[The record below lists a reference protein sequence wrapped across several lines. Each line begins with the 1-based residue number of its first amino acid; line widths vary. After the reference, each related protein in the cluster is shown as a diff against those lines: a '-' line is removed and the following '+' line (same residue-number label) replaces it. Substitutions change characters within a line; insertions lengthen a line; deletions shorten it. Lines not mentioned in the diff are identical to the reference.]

1 MASKYVTSVSKAKF
15 IKTMDFFGTQWAKFL
30 GGLIGSTYGI
40 MKRAFTSAWGIAKSY
55 DAMSVA
61 TSRHMGLTYRDSISY
76 TQTLISRTRDLAAAY
91 GITAE
96 KAAALQ
102 DSVAKATSRAII
114 LSNTQAESLVAVSK
128 VLGEQTASEFQNK
141 VVTNL
146 GGSIAASMN
155 VAQDAYTRASRMGLS
170 AVEYSN
176 KIAQNLNL
184 VNSLHFRSGVDGLAR
199 MTALSERLGFNMQ
212 SLSNVAEKFSN
223 LETALPSA
231 ASLQALGGSFSVYGA
246 DPLSWMYASMGDAE
260 QLTRMVSDLVKG
272 LSTFNAKSGIAELGV
287 ASKQY
292 LRAAATQLGMS
303 YEELANI
310 ANRQATEQF
319 ARSRVGNLF
328 DNITNGDE
336 EFKNYILNKVQWNEK
351 VQKFELTTANGKT
364 IDIEKISQTR
374 EGIEALRQEWKQST
388 MSDREAFIDAAQRI
402 TSYQERLEG
411 INSMIGAMLAQ
422 KLMPFLELA
431 KTFLFNNIQ
440 AITSVAAKGISLLT
454 NPSFWVATG
463 KEIVALSL
471 GGFASIVQN
480 AVMWLLGPIGKGVQL
495 LGWLLD
501 AIGFATNTN
510 WAQTLG
516 KWLDGR
522 ALGVAMYKGVHS
534 VLDAMAP
541 TNEVNAQIRNTASE
555 IASLANAAY
564 EDVNKA
570 WEIASKQSVEG
581 YNATLRTILESK
593 KGERVYTKDAQLES
607 IDNRLASIA
616 ASSESQLAEQIK
628 ANGEIGKAST
638 SLGTLK
644 VEMPRDDNQSD
655 GSALAAAISIAGV
668 GVPFYFGK
676 RLIKNKVRSLFA
688 SKPSVKAS
696 PLPTLTAVPQSQV
709 QIPPTP
715 IQSAPSGF
723 FVDKKSGLIMPQSQ
737 VQIPPTPTQSASSG
751 FFVDKKSG
759 LIMPQSQVQIPPT
772 PIQSASS
779 GFFVD
784 KKSGLIIPQSQVQ
797 IPPTP
802 IQSAP
807 SGFFV
812 DKKSGLIMPNSYQ
825 VEQQRARVSSKPF
838 ARPSGK
844 SVGQLRT
851 MVKMKA
857 PMARR
862 GVAMLGG
869 LKGIGTGLG
878 LSLGGAAISMG
889 TNALVEREIINKY
902 GAAHYGG
909 NILGKGLAGA
919 AMGSFFGPMGAAIGG
934 LAGAAMGAI
943 DLYHQKS
950 QEEQADKQRVSS
962 VALARLGISQVYT
975 QATEG
980 YVPSSP
986 YAAAFGSP
994 QVEAQATTG
1003 SQRYISPT
1011 SSLSTMSPSRLELSD
1026 ININISGTIRLEGGN
1041 NSRGLDINSLMKD
1054 QAFVTQIKDLI
1065 KDSINKGMNNGRA
1078 MKDASSIGGGLPKQV
1093 YANV

>member
-15 IKTMDFFGTQWAKFL
+15 IKTMDYFGTQWAKFL

-40 MKRAFTSAWGIAKSY
+40 MKRAFTSAWGLAKSY

-61 TSRHMGLTYRDSISY
+61 TSRHMGLTYRDNISY

-102 DSVAKATSRAII
+102 DSVAKATSRAIM
-114 LSNTQAESLVAVSK
+114 LSNTQAESLAAVSK
-128 VLGEQTASEFQNK
+128 VLGEQIASEFQNK
-141 VVTNL
+141 VVTSL

-170 AVEYSN
+170 AVEYST

-272 LSTFNAKSGIAELGV
+272 QSTFNTKSGIAELGV

-292 LRAAATQLGMS
+292 LRAAAQQLGMS
-303 YEELANI
+303 YDELANI

-336 EFKNYILNKVQWNEK
+336 EFKNYILNKVQWNDK

-364 IDIEKISQTR
+364 IDIEKLSQTS

-440 AITSVAAKGISLLT
+440 AITSVVAKGISLLT
-454 NPSFWVATG
+454 NPSFWLATG

-522 ALGVAMYKGVHS
+522 GLGVAMYKGVHS

-676 RLIKNKVRSLFA
+676 RLIKNNIRSLFA
-688 SKPSVKAS
+688 GKSSVKAS
-696 PLPTLTAVPQSQV
+696 PLHL
-709 QIPPTP
+709 
-715 IQSAPSGF
+715 
-723 FVDKKSGLIMPQSQ
+723 
-737 VQIPPTPTQSASSG
+737 
-751 FFVDKKSG
+751 
-759 LIMPQSQVQIPPT
+759 
-772 PIQSASS
+772 
-779 GFFVD
+779 
-784 KKSGLIIPQSQVQ
+784 
-797 IPPTP
+797 
-802 IQSAP
+802 
-807 SGFFV
+807 
-812 DKKSGLIMPNSYQ
+812 
-825 VEQQRARVSSKPF
+825 
-838 ARPSGK
+838 ARPSGE
-844 SVGQLRT
+844 SVGKLR
-851 MVKMKA
+851 A
-857 PMARR
+857 MARN
-862 GVAMLGG
+862 GVAKLGG

-878 LSLGGAAISMG
+878 LGLGGAAISMG
-889 TNALVEREIINKY
+889 TDALVERNIINKY

-909 NILGKGLAGA
+909 SILGKGLAGA

-943 DLYHQKS
+943 DLYRQKS

-1011 SSLSTMSPSRLELSD
+1011 SSLSTMSSNRLELSD

>member
-15 IKTMDFFGTQWAKFL
+15 IKTMDYFGTQWAKFL

-40 MKRAFTSAWGIAKSY
+40 MKRAFTSAWGLAKSY

-102 DSVAKATSRAII
+102 DSVAKATSRAIM
-114 LSNTQAESLVAVSK
+114 LSNTQAESLAAVSK
-128 VLGEQTASEFQNK
+128 VLGEQIASEFQNK
-141 VVTNL
+141 VVTSL

-170 AVEYSN
+170 AVEYST

-272 LSTFNAKSGIAELGV
+272 QSTFNTKSGIAELGV

-292 LRAAATQLGMS
+292 LRAAAQQLGMS
-303 YEELANI
+303 YDELANI

-336 EFKNYILNKVQWNEK
+336 EFKNYILNKVQWNDK

-364 IDIEKISQTR
+364 IDIEKLSQTS

-440 AITSVAAKGISLLT
+440 AITSVTAKGISLLT

-463 KEIVALSL
+463 KEIVAISL

-676 RLIKNKVRSLFA
+676 RLIKNNIRSLFA
-688 SKPSVKAS
+688 GKSSVKAS
-696 PLPTLTAVPQSQV
+696 PLPL
-709 QIPPTP
+709 
-715 IQSAPSGF
+715 
-723 FVDKKSGLIMPQSQ
+723 
-737 VQIPPTPTQSASSG
+737 
-751 FFVDKKSG
+751 
-759 LIMPQSQVQIPPT
+759 
-772 PIQSASS
+772 
-779 GFFVD
+779 
-784 KKSGLIIPQSQVQ
+784 
-797 IPPTP
+797 
-802 IQSAP
+802 
-807 SGFFV
+807 
-812 DKKSGLIMPNSYQ
+812 
-825 VEQQRARVSSKPF
+825 ARH
-838 ARPSGK
+838 GGE
-844 SVGQLRT
+844 SVGQLR
-851 MVKMKA
+851 A
-857 PMARR
+857 MARN
-862 GVAMLGG
+862 GVAKLGG

-878 LSLGGAAISMG
+878 LGLGGAAISMG
-889 TNALVEREIINKY
+889 TDALVERNIINKY

-909 NILGKGLAGA
+909 SILGKGLAGA

-943 DLYHQKS
+943 DLYRQKS

-1011 SSLSTMSPSRLELSD
+1011 SSLSTMSSNRLELSD

>member
-15 IKTMDFFGTQWAKFL
+15 IKTMDYFGTQWAKFL

-40 MKRAFTSAWGIAKSY
+40 MKRAFTSAWGLAKSY

-61 TSRHMGLTYRDSISY
+61 TSRHMGLTYRDNISY

-102 DSVAKATSRAII
+102 DSVAKATSRAIM
-114 LSNTQAESLVAVSK
+114 LSNTQAESLAAVSK
-128 VLGEQTASEFQNK
+128 VLGEQIASEFQNK
-141 VVTNL
+141 VVTSL

-170 AVEYSN
+170 AVEYST

-272 LSTFNAKSGIAELGV
+272 QSTFNTKSGIAELGV

-292 LRAAATQLGMS
+292 LRAAAQQLGMS
-303 YEELANI
+303 YDELANI

-336 EFKNYILNKVQWNEK
+336 EFKNYILNKVQWNDK

-364 IDIEKISQTR
+364 IDIEKLSQTS

-454 NPSFWVATG
+454 NPSFWLATG

-522 ALGVAMYKGVHS
+522 GLGVAMYKGVHS

-616 ASSESQLAEQIK
+616 SSSESQLAEQIK

-676 RLIKNKVRSLFA
+676 RLIKNNIRSLFA
-688 SKPSVKAS
+688 GKSSVKAS
-696 PLPTLTAVPQSQV
+696 PLPL
-709 QIPPTP
+709 
-715 IQSAPSGF
+715 
-723 FVDKKSGLIMPQSQ
+723 
-737 VQIPPTPTQSASSG
+737 
-751 FFVDKKSG
+751 
-759 LIMPQSQVQIPPT
+759 
-772 PIQSASS
+772 
-779 GFFVD
+779 
-784 KKSGLIIPQSQVQ
+784 
-797 IPPTP
+797 
-802 IQSAP
+802 
-807 SGFFV
+807 
-812 DKKSGLIMPNSYQ
+812 
-825 VEQQRARVSSKPF
+825 ARH
-838 ARPSGK
+838 GGE
-844 SVGQLRT
+844 SVGKLR
-851 MVKMKA
+851 A
-857 PMARR
+857 MARN
-862 GVAMLGG
+862 GVAKLGG

-878 LSLGGAAISMG
+878 LGLGGAAISMG
-889 TNALVEREIINKY
+889 TDALVEREIINKY

-909 NILGKGLAGA
+909 SILGKGLAGA

-943 DLYHQKS
+943 DLYRQKS

-1011 SSLSTMSPSRLELSD
+1011 SSLSTMSSNRLELSD

>member
-1 MASKYVTSVSKAKF
+1 MASKYVTSVSKDKF
-15 IKTMDFFGTQWAKFL
+15 IKTMDYFGTQWAKFL
-30 GGLIGSTYGI
+30 GGLIDSSYGI
-40 MKRAFTSAWGIAKSY
+40 MKRAFTSVWGIAKSY

-61 TSRHMGLTYRDSISY
+61 TSRHMGLTYRDNISY

-102 DSVAKATSRAII
+102 DSVAKATSRAIM
-114 LSNTQAESLVAVSK
+114 LSNTQAESLAAVSK
-128 VLGEQTASEFQNK
+128 VLGEQIASEFQNK
-141 VVTNL
+141 VVTSL

-170 AVEYSN
+170 AVEYST

-272 LSTFNAKSGIAELGV
+272 QSTFNTKSGIAELGV

-292 LRAAATQLGMS
+292 LRAAAQQLGMS
-303 YEELANI
+303 YDELANI

-336 EFKNYILNKVQWNEK
+336 EFKNYILNKVQWNDK

-364 IDIEKISQTR
+364 IDIEKLSQTS

-411 INSMIGAMLAQ
+411 INTMIGAMLAQ

-440 AITSVAAKGISLLT
+440 AITSVTAKGISLLT

-463 KEIVALSL
+463 KEIVAISL

-541 TNEVNAQIRNTASE
+541 TNEVNEQIRNTASE

-564 EDVNKA
+564 KDVNKA

-616 ASSESQLAEQIK
+616 SSSESQLAEQIK

-676 RLIKNKVRSLFA
+676 RLIKNNIRSLFA
-688 SKPSVKAS
+688 GKSSVKAS
-696 PLPTLTAVPQSQV
+696 PLPL
-709 QIPPTP
+709 
-715 IQSAPSGF
+715 
-723 FVDKKSGLIMPQSQ
+723 
-737 VQIPPTPTQSASSG
+737 
-751 FFVDKKSG
+751 
-759 LIMPQSQVQIPPT
+759 
-772 PIQSASS
+772 
-779 GFFVD
+779 
-784 KKSGLIIPQSQVQ
+784 
-797 IPPTP
+797 
-802 IQSAP
+802 
-807 SGFFV
+807 
-812 DKKSGLIMPNSYQ
+812 
-825 VEQQRARVSSKPF
+825 ARH
-838 ARPSGK
+838 GGE
-844 SVGQLRT
+844 SVGQFR
-851 MVKMKA
+851 A
-857 PMARR
+857 MARR
-862 GVAMLGG
+862 GVSMLGG

-878 LSLGGAAISMG
+878 LGLGGAAISMG
-889 TNALVEREIINKY
+889 TDALVERDIINKY

-909 NILGKGLAGA
+909 SILGKGLAGA

-943 DLYHQKS
+943 DLYRQKS

-1011 SSLSTMSPSRLELSD
+1011 SSLSTMSSNRLELSD

>member
-15 IKTMDFFGTQWAKFL
+15 IKTMDYFGTQWAKFL

-40 MKRAFTSAWGIAKSY
+40 MKRAFTSAWGLAKSY

-61 TSRHMGLTYRDSISY
+61 TSRHMGLTYRDNISY

-102 DSVAKATSRAII
+102 DSVAKATSRAIM
-114 LSNTQAESLVAVSK
+114 LSNTQAESLAAVSK
-128 VLGEQTASEFQNK
+128 VLGEQIASEFQNK
-141 VVTNL
+141 VVTSL

-272 LSTFNAKSGIAELGV
+272 QSTFNTKSGIAELGV

-292 LRAAATQLGMS
+292 LRAAAQQLGMS
-303 YEELANI
+303 YDELANI

-336 EFKNYILNKVQWNEK
+336 EFKNYILNKVQWNDK

-364 IDIEKISQTR
+364 IDIEKLSQTS

-522 ALGVAMYKGVHS
+522 GLGVAMYKGVHS

-668 GVPFYFGK
+668 AVPFYFGK
-676 RLIKNKVRSLFA
+676 RLIKNNIRSLFA
-688 SKPSVKAS
+688 GKSSVKAS
-696 PLPTLTAVPQSQV
+696 PLPL
-709 QIPPTP
+709 
-715 IQSAPSGF
+715 
-723 FVDKKSGLIMPQSQ
+723 
-737 VQIPPTPTQSASSG
+737 
-751 FFVDKKSG
+751 
-759 LIMPQSQVQIPPT
+759 
-772 PIQSASS
+772 
-779 GFFVD
+779 
-784 KKSGLIIPQSQVQ
+784 
-797 IPPTP
+797 
-802 IQSAP
+802 
-807 SGFFV
+807 
-812 DKKSGLIMPNSYQ
+812 
-825 VEQQRARVSSKPF
+825 
-838 ARPSGK
+838 ARPGGE
-844 SVGQLRT
+844 SVGKLR
-851 MVKMKA
+851 A
-857 PMARR
+857 MARN
-862 GVAMLGG
+862 GVAKLGG

-878 LSLGGAAISMG
+878 LGLGGTAISMG
-889 TNALVEREIINKY
+889 TDALVERGIINKY

-909 NILGKGLAGA
+909 SILGKGLAGA

-943 DLYHQKS
+943 DLYRQKS

-975 QATEG
+975 QSTEG

-1011 SSLSTMSPSRLELSD
+1011 SSLSTMSSNRLELSD

>member
-15 IKTMDFFGTQWAKFL
+15 IKTMDYFGAQWAKFL
-30 GGLIGSTYGI
+30 GGLIDSSYGI
-40 MKRAFTSAWGIAKSY
+40 MKRAFTSAWGLAKSY

-61 TSRHMGLTYRDSISY
+61 TSRHMGLTYRDNISY

-102 DSVAKATSRAII
+102 DSVAKATSRAIM
-114 LSNTQAESLVAVSK
+114 LSNTQAESLAAVSK
-128 VLGEQTASEFQNK
+128 VLGEQIASEFQNK
-141 VVTNL
+141 VVTSL

-170 AVEYSN
+170 AVEYST

-272 LSTFNAKSGIAELGV
+272 QSTFNTKSGIAELGV

-292 LRAAATQLGMS
+292 LRAAAQQLGMS
-303 YEELANI
+303 YDELANI

-336 EFKNYILNKVQWNEK
+336 EFKNYILNKVQWNDK

-364 IDIEKISQTR
+364 IDIEKLSQTS

-522 ALGVAMYKGVHS
+522 GLGVAMYKGVHS

-655 GSALAAAISIAGV
+655 GSALAAAISLAGI

-676 RLIKNKVRSLFA
+676 RLIKNNIRSLFA
-688 SKPSVKAS
+688 GKSSVKAS
-696 PLPTLTAVPQSQV
+696 PLPLARHGGESLGQ
-709 QIPPTP
+709 
-715 IQSAPSGF
+715 F
-723 FVDKKSGLIMPQSQ
+723 
-737 VQIPPTPTQSASSG
+737 
-751 FFVDKKSG
+751 
-759 LIMPQSQVQIPPT
+759 
-772 PIQSASS
+772 
-779 GFFVD
+779 
-784 KKSGLIIPQSQVQ
+784 
-797 IPPTP
+797 
-802 IQSAP
+802 
-807 SGFFV
+807 
-812 DKKSGLIMPNSYQ
+812 
-825 VEQQRARVSSKPF
+825 RA
-838 ARPSGK
+838 
-844 SVGQLRT
+844 
-851 MVKMKA
+851 
-857 PMARR
+857 MARR
-862 GVAMLGG
+862 GVSMLGG

-878 LSLGGAAISMG
+878 LGLGGAAISMG
-889 TNALVEREIINKY
+889 TDALVERGIINKY

-909 NILGKGLAGA
+909 SILGKGLAGA

-943 DLYHQKS
+943 DLYRQKS

-1011 SSLSTMSPSRLELSD
+1011 SSLSTMSSNRLELSD

>member
-15 IKTMDFFGTQWAKFL
+15 IKTMDYFGTQWAKFL
-30 GGLIGSTYGI
+30 GGLIDSTYGI
-40 MKRAFTSAWGIAKSY
+40 MKRAFTSAWGLAKSY

-61 TSRHMGLTYRDSISY
+61 TSRHMGLTYRDNISY

-102 DSVAKATSRAII
+102 DSVAKATSRAIM
-114 LSNTQAESLVAVSK
+114 LSNTQAESLAAVSK
-128 VLGEQTASEFQNK
+128 VLGEQIASEFQNK
-141 VVTNL
+141 VVTSL

-170 AVEYSN
+170 AVEYST

-272 LSTFNAKSGIAELGV
+272 QSTFNTKSGIAELGV

-292 LRAAATQLGMS
+292 LRAAAQQLGMS
-303 YEELANI
+303 YDELANI

-336 EFKNYILNKVQWNEK
+336 EFKNYILNKVQWNDK

-364 IDIEKISQTR
+364 IDIEKLSQTS

-564 EDVNKA
+564 KDVNKA

-581 YNATLRTILESK
+581 YNATLRTILESN

-655 GSALAAAISIAGV
+655 GSALAAAISLAGV

-676 RLIKNKVRSLFA
+676 RLIKNNIRSLFA
-688 SKPSVKAS
+688 GKSSVKAS
-696 PLPTLTAVPQSQV
+696 PLPL
-709 QIPPTP
+709 
-715 IQSAPSGF
+715 
-723 FVDKKSGLIMPQSQ
+723 
-737 VQIPPTPTQSASSG
+737 
-751 FFVDKKSG
+751 
-759 LIMPQSQVQIPPT
+759 
-772 PIQSASS
+772 
-779 GFFVD
+779 
-784 KKSGLIIPQSQVQ
+784 
-797 IPPTP
+797 
-802 IQSAP
+802 
-807 SGFFV
+807 
-812 DKKSGLIMPNSYQ
+812 
-825 VEQQRARVSSKPF
+825 ARH
-838 ARPSGK
+838 GGE
-844 SVGQLRT
+844 SVGQLR
-851 MVKMKA
+851 A
-857 PMARR
+857 MARN
-862 GVAMLGG
+862 GVAKLGG

-878 LSLGGAAISMG
+878 LGLGGAAISMG
-889 TNALVEREIINKY
+889 TDALVERNIINKY

-909 NILGKGLAGA
+909 SILGKGLAGA

-943 DLYHQKS
+943 DLYRQKS

-1011 SSLSTMSPSRLELSD
+1011 SSLSTMSSNRLELSD

>member
-15 IKTMDFFGTQWAKFL
+15 IKTMDYFGTQWAKFL

-40 MKRAFTSAWGIAKSY
+40 MKRAFTSAWGLAKSY

-61 TSRHMGLTYRDSISY
+61 TSRHMGLTYRDNISY

-102 DSVAKATSRAII
+102 DSVAKATSRAIM
-114 LSNTQAESLVAVSK
+114 LSNTQAESLAAVSK
-128 VLGEQTASEFQNK
+128 VLGEQIASEFQNK
-141 VVTNL
+141 VVTSL

-170 AVEYSN
+170 AVEYST

-272 LSTFNAKSGIAELGV
+272 QSTFNTKSGIAELGV

-292 LRAAATQLGMS
+292 LRAAAQQLGMS
-303 YEELANI
+303 YDELANI

-336 EFKNYILNKVQWNEK
+336 EFKNYILNKVQWNDK

-364 IDIEKISQTR
+364 IDIEKLSQTS

-440 AITSVAAKGISLLT
+440 AITSVTAKGISLLT
-454 NPSFWVATG
+454 NPSFWLATG
-463 KEIVALSL
+463 KEIVAISL

-522 ALGVAMYKGVHS
+522 GLGVAMYKGVHS

-541 TNEVNAQIRNTASE
+541 TNEVNEQIRNTASE

-616 ASSESQLAEQIK
+616 SSSESQLAEQIK

-655 GSALAAAISIAGV
+655 GSALAAAISLAGI

-676 RLIKNKVRSLFA
+676 RLIKNNIRSLFA
-688 SKPSVKAS
+688 GKSSVKAS
-696 PLPTLTAVPQSQV
+696 PLPLARHGGESLGQ
-709 QIPPTP
+709 
-715 IQSAPSGF
+715 F
-723 FVDKKSGLIMPQSQ
+723 
-737 VQIPPTPTQSASSG
+737 
-751 FFVDKKSG
+751 
-759 LIMPQSQVQIPPT
+759 
-772 PIQSASS
+772 
-779 GFFVD
+779 
-784 KKSGLIIPQSQVQ
+784 
-797 IPPTP
+797 
-802 IQSAP
+802 
-807 SGFFV
+807 
-812 DKKSGLIMPNSYQ
+812 
-825 VEQQRARVSSKPF
+825 RA
-838 ARPSGK
+838 
-844 SVGQLRT
+844 
-851 MVKMKA
+851 
-857 PMARR
+857 MARR
-862 GVAMLGG
+862 GVSMLGG

-878 LSLGGAAISMG
+878 LGLGGAAISMG
-889 TNALVEREIINKY
+889 TDALVERDIINKY

-909 NILGKGLAGA
+909 SILGKGLAGA

-943 DLYHQKS
+943 DLYRQKS

-962 VALARLGISQVYT
+962 VALARLGISQIYT

-1003 SQRYISPT
+1003 SKRYISPT
-1011 SSLSTMSPSRLELSD
+1011 SSLSTMSSNRLELSD

>member
-15 IKTMDFFGTQWAKFL
+15 IKTMDYFGTQWAKFL

-40 MKRAFTSAWGIAKSY
+40 MKRAFTSAWGLAKSY

-61 TSRHMGLTYRDSISY
+61 TSRHMGLTYRDNISY

-102 DSVAKATSRAII
+102 DSVAKATSRAIM
-114 LSNTQAESLVAVSK
+114 LSNTQAESLAAVSK
-128 VLGEQTASEFQNK
+128 VLGEQIASEFQNK
-141 VVTNL
+141 VVTSL

-170 AVEYSN
+170 AVEYST

-272 LSTFNAKSGIAELGV
+272 QSTFNTKSGIAELGV

-292 LRAAATQLGMS
+292 LRAAAQQLGMS
-303 YEELANI
+303 YDELANI

-336 EFKNYILNKVQWNEK
+336 EFKNYILNKVQWNDK

-364 IDIEKISQTR
+364 IDIEKLSQTS

-411 INSMIGAMLAQ
+411 INTMIGAMLAQ

-454 NPSFWVATG
+454 NPSFWLATG
-463 KEIVALSL
+463 KEIVAISL

-522 ALGVAMYKGVHS
+522 GLGVAMYKGVHS

-541 TNEVNAQIRNTASE
+541 TNEVNEQIRNTASE

-676 RLIKNKVRSLFA
+676 RLIKNNIRSLFA
-688 SKPSVKAS
+688 GKSSVKAS
-696 PLPTLTAVPQSQV
+696 PLPL
-709 QIPPTP
+709 
-715 IQSAPSGF
+715 
-723 FVDKKSGLIMPQSQ
+723 
-737 VQIPPTPTQSASSG
+737 
-751 FFVDKKSG
+751 
-759 LIMPQSQVQIPPT
+759 
-772 PIQSASS
+772 
-779 GFFVD
+779 
-784 KKSGLIIPQSQVQ
+784 
-797 IPPTP
+797 
-802 IQSAP
+802 
-807 SGFFV
+807 
-812 DKKSGLIMPNSYQ
+812 
-825 VEQQRARVSSKPF
+825 ARH
-838 ARPSGK
+838 GGE
-844 SVGQLRT
+844 SVGKLR
-851 MVKMKA
+851 A
-857 PMARR
+857 MARN
-862 GVAMLGG
+862 GVAKLGG

-878 LSLGGAAISMG
+878 LGLGGTVISMG
-889 TNALVEREIINKY
+889 TDALVERGIINKY

-909 NILGKGLAGA
+909 SILGKGLAGA

-943 DLYHQKS
+943 DLYRQKS

-1011 SSLSTMSPSRLELSD
+1011 SSLSTMSSNRLELSD

>member
-15 IKTMDFFGTQWAKFL
+15 IKTMDYFGTQWAKFL

-40 MKRAFTSAWGIAKSY
+40 MKRAFTSAWGLAKSY

-61 TSRHMGLTYRDSISY
+61 TSRHMGLTYRDNISY

-102 DSVAKATSRAII
+102 DSVAKATSRAIM
-114 LSNTQAESLVAVSK
+114 LSNTQAESLAAVSK
-128 VLGEQTASEFQNK
+128 VLGEQIASEFQNK
-141 VVTNL
+141 VVTSL

-170 AVEYSN
+170 AVEYST

-272 LSTFNAKSGIAELGV
+272 QSTFNTKSGIAELGV

-292 LRAAATQLGMS
+292 LRAAAQQLGMS
-303 YEELANI
+303 YDELANI

-336 EFKNYILNKVQWNEK
+336 EFKNYILNKVQWNDK

-364 IDIEKISQTR
+364 IDIEKLSQTS

-411 INSMIGAMLAQ
+411 INTMIGAMLAQ

-440 AITSVAAKGISLLT
+440 AITSVTAKGISLLT
-454 NPSFWVATG
+454 NPSFWLATG
-463 KEIVALSL
+463 KEIVAISL

-541 TNEVNAQIRNTASE
+541 TNEVNEQIRNTASE

-655 GSALAAAISIAGV
+655 GSALAAAISLAGI

-676 RLIKNKVRSLFA
+676 RLIKNNIRSLFA
-688 SKPSVKAS
+688 GKSSVKAS
-696 PLPTLTAVPQSQV
+696 PLPL
-709 QIPPTP
+709 
-715 IQSAPSGF
+715 
-723 FVDKKSGLIMPQSQ
+723 
-737 VQIPPTPTQSASSG
+737 
-751 FFVDKKSG
+751 
-759 LIMPQSQVQIPPT
+759 
-772 PIQSASS
+772 
-779 GFFVD
+779 
-784 KKSGLIIPQSQVQ
+784 
-797 IPPTP
+797 
-802 IQSAP
+802 
-807 SGFFV
+807 
-812 DKKSGLIMPNSYQ
+812 
-825 VEQQRARVSSKPF
+825 ARH
-838 ARPSGK
+838 GGE
-844 SVGQLRT
+844 SVGKLR
-851 MVKMKA
+851 A
-857 PMARR
+857 MARN
-862 GVAMLGG
+862 GVAKLGG

-878 LSLGGAAISMG
+878 LGLGGAAISMG
-889 TNALVEREIINKY
+889 TDALVERDIINKY

-909 NILGKGLAGA
+909 SILGKGLAGA

-943 DLYHQKS
+943 DLYRQKS

-1011 SSLSTMSPSRLELSD
+1011 SSLSTMSSNRLELSD

>member
-1 MASKYVTSVSKAKF
+1 MASKYVTSVSKDKF
-15 IKTMDFFGTQWAKFL
+15 IKTMDYFGTQWAKFL
-30 GGLIGSTYGI
+30 GGLINSSYGI
-40 MKRAFTSAWGIAKSY
+40 MKRAFTSAWGLAKSY

-61 TSRHMGLTYRDSISY
+61 TSRHMGLTYRDNISY

-102 DSVAKATSRAII
+102 DSVAKATSRAIM
-114 LSNTQAESLVAVSK
+114 LSNTQAESLAAVSK
-128 VLGEQTASEFQNK
+128 VLGEQIASEFQNK
-141 VVTNL
+141 VVTSL

-170 AVEYSN
+170 AVEYST

-246 DPLSWMYASMGDAE
+246 NPLSWMYASMGDAE

-272 LSTFNAKSGIAELGV
+272 QSTFNTKSGIAELGV

-292 LRAAATQLGMS
+292 LRAAAQQLGMS
-303 YEELANI
+303 YDELANI

-336 EFKNYILNKVQWNEK
+336 EFKNYILNKVQWNDK

-364 IDIEKISQTR
+364 IDIEKLSQTS

-411 INSMIGAMLAQ
+411 INTMIGAMLAQ

-463 KEIVALSL
+463 KEIVAISL

-522 ALGVAMYKGVHS
+522 GLGVAMYKGVHS

-541 TNEVNAQIRNTASE
+541 TNEVNAQILNTASE

-564 EDVNKA
+564 KDVNKA

-581 YNATLRTILESK
+581 YNATLRTILESN

-616 ASSESQLAEQIK
+616 SSSESQLAEQIK

-655 GSALAAAISIAGV
+655 GSSLAAAISIAGI

-676 RLIKNKVRSLFA
+676 RLIKNNIRSLFA
-688 SKPSVKAS
+688 GKSSVKAS
-696 PLPTLTAVPQSQV
+696 PLPL
-709 QIPPTP
+709 
-715 IQSAPSGF
+715 
-723 FVDKKSGLIMPQSQ
+723 
-737 VQIPPTPTQSASSG
+737 
-751 FFVDKKSG
+751 
-759 LIMPQSQVQIPPT
+759 
-772 PIQSASS
+772 
-779 GFFVD
+779 
-784 KKSGLIIPQSQVQ
+784 
-797 IPPTP
+797 
-802 IQSAP
+802 
-807 SGFFV
+807 
-812 DKKSGLIMPNSYQ
+812 
-825 VEQQRARVSSKPF
+825 ARH
-838 ARPSGK
+838 GGE
-844 SVGQLRT
+844 SVGQLR
-851 MVKMKA
+851 A
-857 PMARR
+857 MAKR
-862 GVAMLGG
+862 GVSMLGG

-878 LSLGGAAISMG
+878 LGLGGAAISMG
-889 TNALVEREIINKY
+889 TDALVERDIINKY

-909 NILGKGLAGA
+909 SILGKGLAGA

-943 DLYHQKS
+943 DLYRQKS

-962 VALARLGISQVYT
+962 VALARLGISQIYT

-1011 SSLSTMSPSRLELSD
+1011 SSLSTMSSNRLELSD

>member
-1 MASKYVTSVSKAKF
+1 MASKYVTSVSKDKF
-15 IKTMDFFGTQWAKFL
+15 IKTMDYFGTQWAKFL
-30 GGLIGSTYGI
+30 GGLIDSSYGI

-61 TSRHMGLTYRDSISY
+61 TSRHMGLTYRDNISY

-102 DSVAKATSRAII
+102 DSVAKATSRAIM
-114 LSNTQAESLVAVSK
+114 LSNTQAESLAAVSK
-128 VLGEQTASEFQNK
+128 VLGEQIASEFQNK
-141 VVTNL
+141 VVTSL

-170 AVEYSN
+170 AVEYST

-272 LSTFNAKSGIAELGV
+272 QSTFNTKSGIAELGV

-292 LRAAATQLGMS
+292 LRAAAQQLGMS
-303 YEELANI
+303 YDELANI

-336 EFKNYILNKVQWNEK
+336 EFKNYILNKVQWNDK

-364 IDIEKISQTR
+364 IDIEKLSQTS

-411 INSMIGAMLAQ
+411 INTMIGAMLAQ

-463 KEIVALSL
+463 KEIVAISL

-522 ALGVAMYKGVHS
+522 GLGVAMYKGVHS

-541 TNEVNAQIRNTASE
+541 TNEVNEQIRNTASE

-564 EDVNKA
+564 KDVNKA

-581 YNATLRTILESK
+581 YNATLRTILESN

-676 RLIKNKVRSLFA
+676 RLIKNNIRSLFA
-688 SKPSVKAS
+688 GKSSVKAS
-696 PLPTLTAVPQSQV
+696 PLPL
-709 QIPPTP
+709 
-715 IQSAPSGF
+715 
-723 FVDKKSGLIMPQSQ
+723 
-737 VQIPPTPTQSASSG
+737 
-751 FFVDKKSG
+751 
-759 LIMPQSQVQIPPT
+759 
-772 PIQSASS
+772 
-779 GFFVD
+779 
-784 KKSGLIIPQSQVQ
+784 
-797 IPPTP
+797 
-802 IQSAP
+802 
-807 SGFFV
+807 
-812 DKKSGLIMPNSYQ
+812 
-825 VEQQRARVSSKPF
+825 ARH
-838 ARPSGK
+838 GGE
-844 SVGQLRT
+844 SVGQFR
-851 MVKMKA
+851 A
-857 PMARR
+857 MARR
-862 GVAMLGG
+862 GVSMLGG

-878 LSLGGAAISMG
+878 LGLGGAAISMG
-889 TNALVEREIINKY
+889 TDALVERDIINKY

-909 NILGKGLAGA
+909 SILGKGLAGA

-943 DLYHQKS
+943 DLYRQKS

-962 VALARLGISQVYT
+962 VALARLGISQIYT

-1011 SSLSTMSPSRLELSD
+1011 SSLSTMSSNRLELSD

-1041 NSRGLDINSLMKD
+1041 NSRGIDINSLMKD

>member
-1 MASKYVTSVSKAKF
+1 MASKYVTSVSKDKF
-15 IKTMDFFGTQWAKFL
+15 IKTMDYFGTQWAKFL
-30 GGLIGSTYGI
+30 GGLINSSYGI
-40 MKRAFTSAWGIAKSY
+40 MKRAFTSAWGLAKSY

-61 TSRHMGLTYRDSISY
+61 TSRHMGLTYRDNISY

-102 DSVAKATSRAII
+102 DSVAKATSRAIM
-114 LSNTQAESLVAVSK
+114 LSNTQAESLAAVSK
-128 VLGEQTASEFQNK
+128 VLGEQIASEFQNK
-141 VVTNL
+141 VVTSL

-170 AVEYSN
+170 AVEYST

-272 LSTFNAKSGIAELGV
+272 QSTFNTKSGIAELGV

-292 LRAAATQLGMS
+292 LRAAAQQLGMS
-303 YEELANI
+303 YDELANI

-336 EFKNYILNKVQWNEK
+336 EFKNYILNKVQWNDK

-364 IDIEKISQTR
+364 IDIEKLSQTS

-522 ALGVAMYKGVHS
+522 GLGVAMYKGVHS

-676 RLIKNKVRSLFA
+676 RLIKNNIRSLFA
-688 SKPSVKAS
+688 GKSSVKAS
-696 PLPTLTAVPQSQV
+696 PLPL
-709 QIPPTP
+709 
-715 IQSAPSGF
+715 
-723 FVDKKSGLIMPQSQ
+723 
-737 VQIPPTPTQSASSG
+737 
-751 FFVDKKSG
+751 
-759 LIMPQSQVQIPPT
+759 
-772 PIQSASS
+772 
-779 GFFVD
+779 
-784 KKSGLIIPQSQVQ
+784 
-797 IPPTP
+797 
-802 IQSAP
+802 
-807 SGFFV
+807 
-812 DKKSGLIMPNSYQ
+812 
-825 VEQQRARVSSKPF
+825 ARH
-838 ARPSGK
+838 GGE
-844 SVGQLRT
+844 SVGQLR
-851 MVKMKA
+851 A
-857 PMARR
+857 MARN
-862 GVAMLGG
+862 GVAKLGG

-878 LSLGGAAISMG
+878 LGLGGAAISMG
-889 TNALVEREIINKY
+889 TDALVERNIINKY

-909 NILGKGLAGA
+909 SILGKGLAGA

-943 DLYHQKS
+943 DLYRQKS

-1011 SSLSTMSPSRLELSD
+1011 SSLSTMSSNRLELSD

>member
-15 IKTMDFFGTQWAKFL
+15 IKTMDYFGTQWAKFL

-61 TSRHMGLTYRDSISY
+61 TSRHMGLTYRDNISY

-102 DSVAKATSRAII
+102 DSVAKATSRAIM
-114 LSNTQAESLVAVSK
+114 LSNTQAESLAAVSK
-128 VLGEQTASEFQNK
+128 VLGEQIASEFQNK
-141 VVTNL
+141 VVTSL

-272 LSTFNAKSGIAELGV
+272 QSTFNTKSGIAELGV

-292 LRAAATQLGMS
+292 LRAAAQQLGMS
-303 YEELANI
+303 YDELANI

-336 EFKNYILNKVQWNEK
+336 EFKNYILNKVQWNDK

-364 IDIEKISQTR
+364 IDIEKLSQTS

-440 AITSVAAKGISLLT
+440 AITSVTAKGISLLT
-454 NPSFWVATG
+454 NPSFWLATG
-463 KEIVALSL
+463 KEIVAISL

-541 TNEVNAQIRNTASE
+541 TNEVNEQIRNTASE

-676 RLIKNKVRSLFA
+676 RLIKNNIRSLFA
-688 SKPSVKAS
+688 GKSSVKAS
-696 PLPTLTAVPQSQV
+696 PLPLARHGGESLGQ
-709 QIPPTP
+709 
-715 IQSAPSGF
+715 F
-723 FVDKKSGLIMPQSQ
+723 
-737 VQIPPTPTQSASSG
+737 
-751 FFVDKKSG
+751 
-759 LIMPQSQVQIPPT
+759 
-772 PIQSASS
+772 
-779 GFFVD
+779 
-784 KKSGLIIPQSQVQ
+784 
-797 IPPTP
+797 
-802 IQSAP
+802 
-807 SGFFV
+807 
-812 DKKSGLIMPNSYQ
+812 
-825 VEQQRARVSSKPF
+825 RA
-838 ARPSGK
+838 
-844 SVGQLRT
+844 
-851 MVKMKA
+851 
-857 PMARR
+857 MARR
-862 GVAMLGG
+862 GVSMLGG

-878 LSLGGAAISMG
+878 LGLGGADISMG
-889 TNALVEREIINKY
+889 TDALVDRDIINKY

-909 NILGKGLAGA
+909 SILGKGLAGA

-943 DLYHQKS
+943 DLYRQKS

-1011 SSLSTMSPSRLELSD
+1011 SSLSTMSSNRLELSD

>member
-15 IKTMDFFGTQWAKFL
+15 IKTMDYFGTQWAKFL

-40 MKRAFTSAWGIAKSY
+40 MKRAFTSAWGLAKSY

-61 TSRHMGLTYRDSISY
+61 TSRHMGLTYRDNISY

-102 DSVAKATSRAII
+102 DSVAKATSRAIM
-114 LSNTQAESLVAVSK
+114 LSNTQAESLAAVSK
-128 VLGEQTASEFQNK
+128 VLGEQIASEFQNK
-141 VVTNL
+141 VVTSL

-170 AVEYSN
+170 AVEYST

-272 LSTFNAKSGIAELGV
+272 QSTFNTKSGIAELGV

-292 LRAAATQLGMS
+292 LRAAAQQLGMS
-303 YEELANI
+303 YDELANI

-336 EFKNYILNKVQWNEK
+336 EFKNYILNKVQWNDK

-364 IDIEKISQTR
+364 IDIEKLSQTS

-411 INSMIGAMLAQ
+411 INTMIGAMLAQ

-440 AITSVAAKGISLLT
+440 AITSVTAKGISLLT
-454 NPSFWVATG
+454 NPSFWLATG
-463 KEIVALSL
+463 KEIVAISL

-522 ALGVAMYKGVHS
+522 GLGVAMYKGVHS

-541 TNEVNAQIRNTASE
+541 TNEVNEQIRNTASE

-616 ASSESQLAEQIK
+616 SSSESQLAEQIK

-655 GSALAAAISIAGV
+655 GSALAAAISLAGI

-676 RLIKNKVRSLFA
+676 RLIKNNIRSLFA
-688 SKPSVKAS
+688 GKSSVKAS
-696 PLPTLTAVPQSQV
+696 PLPLARHGGESLGQ
-709 QIPPTP
+709 
-715 IQSAPSGF
+715 F
-723 FVDKKSGLIMPQSQ
+723 
-737 VQIPPTPTQSASSG
+737 
-751 FFVDKKSG
+751 
-759 LIMPQSQVQIPPT
+759 
-772 PIQSASS
+772 
-779 GFFVD
+779 
-784 KKSGLIIPQSQVQ
+784 
-797 IPPTP
+797 
-802 IQSAP
+802 
-807 SGFFV
+807 
-812 DKKSGLIMPNSYQ
+812 
-825 VEQQRARVSSKPF
+825 RA
-838 ARPSGK
+838 
-844 SVGQLRT
+844 
-851 MVKMKA
+851 
-857 PMARR
+857 MARR
-862 GVAMLGG
+862 GVSMLGG

-878 LSLGGAAISMG
+878 LGLGGAAISMG
-889 TNALVEREIINKY
+889 TDALVERDIINKY

-909 NILGKGLAGA
+909 SILGKGLAGA

-943 DLYHQKS
+943 DLYRQKS

-962 VALARLGISQVYT
+962 VALARLGISQIYT

-1003 SQRYISPT
+1003 SKRYISPT
-1011 SSLSTMSPSRLELSD
+1011 SSLSTMSSNRLELSD

>member
-61 TSRHMGLTYRDSISY
+61 TSRHMGLTYRDNISY

-141 VVTNL
+141 VVTSL

-170 AVEYSN
+170 AVEYST

-292 LRAAATQLGMS
+292 LRAAAQQLGMS
-303 YEELANI
+303 YDELANI

-336 EFKNYILNKVQWNEK
+336 EFKNYILNKVQWNDK

-364 IDIEKISQTR
+364 IDIEKLSQTS

-440 AITSVAAKGISLLT
+440 AITSVTAKGISLLT
-454 NPSFWVATG
+454 NPSFWLATG
-463 KEIVALSL
+463 KEIVAISL

-541 TNEVNAQIRNTASE
+541 TNEVNEQIRNTASE

-564 EDVNKA
+564 KDVNKA

-616 ASSESQLAEQIK
+616 SSSESQLAEQIK

-676 RLIKNKVRSLFA
+676 RLIKNNIRSLFA
-688 SKPSVKAS
+688 GKSSVKAS
-696 PLPTLTAVPQSQV
+696 PLPL
-709 QIPPTP
+709 
-715 IQSAPSGF
+715 
-723 FVDKKSGLIMPQSQ
+723 
-737 VQIPPTPTQSASSG
+737 
-751 FFVDKKSG
+751 
-759 LIMPQSQVQIPPT
+759 
-772 PIQSASS
+772 
-779 GFFVD
+779 
-784 KKSGLIIPQSQVQ
+784 
-797 IPPTP
+797 
-802 IQSAP
+802 
-807 SGFFV
+807 
-812 DKKSGLIMPNSYQ
+812 
-825 VEQQRARVSSKPF
+825 ARH
-838 ARPSGK
+838 GGE
-844 SVGQLRT
+844 SVGKLR
-851 MVKMKA
+851 A
-857 PMARR
+857 MARN
-862 GVAMLGG
+862 GVAKLGG

-878 LSLGGAAISMG
+878 LGLGGAAISMG
-889 TNALVEREIINKY
+889 TDALVERDIINKY

-909 NILGKGLAGA
+909 SILGKGLAGA

-943 DLYHQKS
+943 DLYRQKS

-1011 SSLSTMSPSRLELSD
+1011 SSLSTMSSNRLELSD

>member
-1 MASKYVTSVSKAKF
+1 MASKYVTSVSKDKF
-15 IKTMDFFGTQWAKFL
+15 IKTMDYFGTQWAKFL
-30 GGLIGSTYGI
+30 GGLIDSSYGI
-40 MKRAFTSAWGIAKSY
+40 MKRAFTSAWGLAKSY

-61 TSRHMGLTYRDSISY
+61 TSRHMGLTYRDNISY

-102 DSVAKATSRAII
+102 DSVAKATSRAIM
-114 LSNTQAESLVAVSK
+114 LSNTQAESLAAVSK
-128 VLGEQTASEFQNK
+128 VLGEQIASEFQNK
-141 VVTNL
+141 VVTSL

-170 AVEYSN
+170 AVEYST

-246 DPLSWMYASMGDAE
+246 NPLSWMYASMGDAE

-272 LSTFNAKSGIAELGV
+272 QSTFNTKSGIAELGV

-292 LRAAATQLGMS
+292 LRAAAQQLGMS

-336 EFKNYILNKVQWNEK
+336 EFKNYILNKVQWNDK

-364 IDIEKISQTR
+364 IDIEKLSQTS

-411 INSMIGAMLAQ
+411 INTMIGAMLAQ

-454 NPSFWVATG
+454 NPSFWLATG

-522 ALGVAMYKGVHS
+522 GLGVAMYKGVHS

-564 EDVNKA
+564 KDVNKA

-581 YNATLRTILESK
+581 YNATLRTILESN

-616 ASSESQLAEQIK
+616 SSSESQLAEQIK

-655 GSALAAAISIAGV
+655 GSSLAAAIGLAGV

-676 RLIKNKVRSLFA
+676 RVIKNNIRSLF
-688 SKPSVKAS
+688 SGKSSVKAS
-696 PLPTLTAVPQSQV
+696 PLPL
-709 QIPPTP
+709 
-715 IQSAPSGF
+715 
-723 FVDKKSGLIMPQSQ
+723 
-737 VQIPPTPTQSASSG
+737 
-751 FFVDKKSG
+751 
-759 LIMPQSQVQIPPT
+759 
-772 PIQSASS
+772 
-779 GFFVD
+779 
-784 KKSGLIIPQSQVQ
+784 
-797 IPPTP
+797 
-802 IQSAP
+802 
-807 SGFFV
+807 
-812 DKKSGLIMPNSYQ
+812 
-825 VEQQRARVSSKPF
+825 ARH
-838 ARPSGK
+838 GGE
-844 SVGQLRT
+844 SVGQFR
-851 MVKMKA
+851 A
-857 PMARR
+857 MARR
-862 GVAMLGG
+862 GVSMLGG

-878 LSLGGAAISMG
+878 LGLGGAAISMG
-889 TNALVEREIINKY
+889 TDALVERDIINKY

-909 NILGKGLAGA
+909 SILGKGLAGA

-943 DLYHQKS
+943 DLYRQKS

-962 VALARLGISQVYT
+962 VALARLGISQIYT

-1011 SSLSTMSPSRLELSD
+1011 SSLSTMSSNRLELSD

>member
-1 MASKYVTSVSKAKF
+1 MASKYVTSVSKDKF
-15 IKTMDFFGTQWAKFL
+15 IKTMDYFGTQWAKFL
-30 GGLIGSTYGI
+30 GGLINSSYGI
-40 MKRAFTSAWGIAKSY
+40 MKRAFTSAWGLAKSY

-61 TSRHMGLTYRDSISY
+61 TSRHMGLTYRDNISY

-102 DSVAKATSRAII
+102 DSVAKATSRAIM
-114 LSNTQAESLVAVSK
+114 LSNTQAESLAAVSK
-128 VLGEQTASEFQNK
+128 VLGEQIASEFQNK
-141 VVTNL
+141 VVTSL

-170 AVEYSN
+170 AVEYST

-272 LSTFNAKSGIAELGV
+272 QSTFNTKSGIAELGV

-292 LRAAATQLGMS
+292 LRAAAQQLGMS
-303 YEELANI
+303 YDELANI

-336 EFKNYILNKVQWNEK
+336 EFKNYILNKVQWNDK

-364 IDIEKISQTR
+364 IDIEKLSQTS

-411 INSMIGAMLAQ
+411 INTMIGAMLAQ

-454 NPSFWVATG
+454 NPSFWLATG

-522 ALGVAMYKGVHS
+522 GLGVAMYKGVHS

-541 TNEVNAQIRNTASE
+541 TNEVNEQIRNTASE

-564 EDVNKA
+564 KDVNKA

-616 ASSESQLAEQIK
+616 SSSESQLAEQIK

-676 RLIKNKVRSLFA
+676 RLIKNNIRSLFA
-688 SKPSVKAS
+688 GKSSVKAS
-696 PLPTLTAVPQSQV
+696 PLPL
-709 QIPPTP
+709 
-715 IQSAPSGF
+715 
-723 FVDKKSGLIMPQSQ
+723 
-737 VQIPPTPTQSASSG
+737 
-751 FFVDKKSG
+751 
-759 LIMPQSQVQIPPT
+759 
-772 PIQSASS
+772 
-779 GFFVD
+779 
-784 KKSGLIIPQSQVQ
+784 
-797 IPPTP
+797 
-802 IQSAP
+802 
-807 SGFFV
+807 
-812 DKKSGLIMPNSYQ
+812 
-825 VEQQRARVSSKPF
+825 ARH
-838 ARPSGK
+838 GGE
-844 SVGQLRT
+844 SVGQFR
-851 MVKMKA
+851 A
-857 PMARR
+857 MARR
-862 GVAMLGG
+862 GVSMLGG

-878 LSLGGAAISMG
+878 LGLGGAAISMG
-889 TNALVEREIINKY
+889 TDALVERDIINKY

-909 NILGKGLAGA
+909 SILGKGLAGA

-943 DLYHQKS
+943 DLYRQKS

-962 VALARLGISQVYT
+962 VALARLGISQIYT

-1011 SSLSTMSPSRLELSD
+1011 SSLSTMSSNRLELSD

>member
-1 MASKYVTSVSKAKF
+1 MASKYVTSVSKDKF
-15 IKTMDFFGTQWAKFL
+15 IKTMDYFGTQWAKFL
-30 GGLIGSTYGI
+30 GGLIDSSYGI
-40 MKRAFTSAWGIAKSY
+40 MKRAFTSAWGLAKSY

-61 TSRHMGLTYRDSISY
+61 TSRHMGLTYRDNISY

-102 DSVAKATSRAII
+102 DSVAKATSRAIM
-114 LSNTQAESLVAVSK
+114 LSNTQAESLAAVSK
-128 VLGEQTASEFQNK
+128 VLGEQLASEFQNK
-141 VVTNL
+141 VVTSL

-170 AVEYSN
+170 AVEYST

-272 LSTFNAKSGIAELGV
+272 QSTFNTKSGIAELGV

-292 LRAAATQLGMS
+292 LRAAAQQLGMS
-303 YEELANI
+303 YDELANI

-336 EFKNYILNKVQWNEK
+336 EFKNYILNKVQWNDK

-364 IDIEKISQTR
+364 IDIEKLSQTS

-440 AITSVAAKGISLLT
+440 AITSVTAKGISLLT

-463 KEIVALSL
+463 KEIVAISL

-541 TNEVNAQIRNTASE
+541 TNEVNEQIRNTASE

-564 EDVNKA
+564 KDVNKA

-616 ASSESQLAEQIK
+616 SSSESQLAEQIK

-676 RLIKNKVRSLFA
+676 RLIKNNIRGLFA
-688 SKPSVKAS
+688 GKSSVKAS
-696 PLPTLTAVPQSQV
+696 PLPL
-709 QIPPTP
+709 
-715 IQSAPSGF
+715 
-723 FVDKKSGLIMPQSQ
+723 
-737 VQIPPTPTQSASSG
+737 
-751 FFVDKKSG
+751 
-759 LIMPQSQVQIPPT
+759 
-772 PIQSASS
+772 
-779 GFFVD
+779 
-784 KKSGLIIPQSQVQ
+784 
-797 IPPTP
+797 
-802 IQSAP
+802 
-807 SGFFV
+807 
-812 DKKSGLIMPNSYQ
+812 
-825 VEQQRARVSSKPF
+825 
-838 ARPSGK
+838 ARPSGE
-844 SVGQLRT
+844 SVGQLR
-851 MVKMKA
+851 A
-857 PMARR
+857 MARR
-862 GVAMLGG
+862 GVSMLGG

-878 LSLGGAAISMG
+878 LGLGGAAISMG
-889 TNALVEREIINKY
+889 TDALVERDIINKY

-909 NILGKGLAGA
+909 SILGKGLAGA

-943 DLYHQKS
+943 DLYRQKS

-1011 SSLSTMSPSRLELSD
+1011 SSLSTMSSNRLELSD

>member
-1 MASKYVTSVSKAKF
+1 MASKYVTSVSKDKF
-15 IKTMDFFGTQWAKFL
+15 IKTMDYFGTQWAKFL

-40 MKRAFTSAWGIAKSY
+40 MKRAFTSAWGLAKSY

-61 TSRHMGLTYRDSISY
+61 TSRHMGLTYRDNISY

-102 DSVAKATSRAII
+102 DSVAKATSRAIM
-114 LSNTQAESLVAVSK
+114 LSNTQAESLAAVSK
-128 VLGEQTASEFQNK
+128 VLGEQIASEFQNK
-141 VVTNL
+141 VVTSL

-170 AVEYSN
+170 AVEYST

-272 LSTFNAKSGIAELGV
+272 QSTFNTKSGIAELGV

-292 LRAAATQLGMS
+292 LRAAAQQLGMS
-303 YEELANI
+303 YDELANI

-336 EFKNYILNKVQWNEK
+336 EFKNYILNKVQWNDK

-364 IDIEKISQTR
+364 IDIEKLSQTS

-440 AITSVAAKGISLLT
+440 AITSVTAKGISLLT

-564 EDVNKA
+564 KDVNKA

-676 RLIKNKVRSLFA
+676 RLIKNNIRSLFA
-688 SKPSVKAS
+688 GKSSVKTS
-696 PLPTLTAVPQSQV
+696 PLPL
-709 QIPPTP
+709 
-715 IQSAPSGF
+715 
-723 FVDKKSGLIMPQSQ
+723 
-737 VQIPPTPTQSASSG
+737 
-751 FFVDKKSG
+751 
-759 LIMPQSQVQIPPT
+759 
-772 PIQSASS
+772 
-779 GFFVD
+779 
-784 KKSGLIIPQSQVQ
+784 
-797 IPPTP
+797 
-802 IQSAP
+802 
-807 SGFFV
+807 
-812 DKKSGLIMPNSYQ
+812 
-825 VEQQRARVSSKPF
+825 ARH
-838 ARPSGK
+838 GGE
-844 SVGQLRT
+844 SVGKLR
-851 MVKMKA
+851 A
-857 PMARR
+857 MARN
-862 GVAMLGG
+862 GVAKLGG

-878 LSLGGAAISMG
+878 LGLGGAAISMG
-889 TNALVEREIINKY
+889 TDALVEREIINKY

-909 NILGKGLAGA
+909 SILGKGLAGA

-943 DLYHQKS
+943 DLYRQKS

-1011 SSLSTMSPSRLELSD
+1011 SSLSTMSSNRLELSD

>member
-15 IKTMDFFGTQWAKFL
+15 IKTMDYFGTQWAKFL

-40 MKRAFTSAWGIAKSY
+40 MKRAFTSAWGLAKSY

-61 TSRHMGLTYRDSISY
+61 TSRHMGLTYRDNISY

-141 VVTNL
+141 VVTSL

-170 AVEYSN
+170 AVEYST

-272 LSTFNAKSGIAELGV
+272 QSTFNTKSGIAELGV

-292 LRAAATQLGMS
+292 LRAAAQQLGMS
-303 YEELANI
+303 YDELANI

-336 EFKNYILNKVQWNEK
+336 EFKNYILNKVQWNDK

-364 IDIEKISQTR
+364 IDIEKLSQTS

-440 AITSVAAKGISLLT
+440 AITSVTAKGISLLT
-454 NPSFWVATG
+454 NPSFWLATG
-463 KEIVALSL
+463 KEIVAISL

-541 TNEVNAQIRNTASE
+541 TNEVNEQIRNTASE

-616 ASSESQLAEQIK
+616 SSSESQLAEQIK

-676 RLIKNKVRSLFA
+676 RLIKNNIRSLFA
-688 SKPSVKAS
+688 GKSSVKAS
-696 PLPTLTAVPQSQV
+696 PLPL
-709 QIPPTP
+709 
-715 IQSAPSGF
+715 
-723 FVDKKSGLIMPQSQ
+723 
-737 VQIPPTPTQSASSG
+737 
-751 FFVDKKSG
+751 
-759 LIMPQSQVQIPPT
+759 
-772 PIQSASS
+772 
-779 GFFVD
+779 
-784 KKSGLIIPQSQVQ
+784 
-797 IPPTP
+797 
-802 IQSAP
+802 
-807 SGFFV
+807 
-812 DKKSGLIMPNSYQ
+812 
-825 VEQQRARVSSKPF
+825 
-838 ARPSGK
+838 ARPGGE
-844 SVGQLRT
+844 SVGKLR
-851 MVKMKA
+851 A
-857 PMARR
+857 MARN
-862 GVAMLGG
+862 GVAKLGG

-878 LSLGGAAISMG
+878 LGLGGAAISMG
-889 TNALVEREIINKY
+889 TDALVERGIINKY

-909 NILGKGLAGA
+909 SILGKGLAGA

-943 DLYHQKS
+943 DLYRQKS

-1011 SSLSTMSPSRLELSD
+1011 SSLSTMSSNRLELSD

>member
-15 IKTMDFFGTQWAKFL
+15 IKTMDYFGTQWAKFL

-61 TSRHMGLTYRDSISY
+61 TSRHMGLTYRDNISY

-102 DSVAKATSRAII
+102 DSVAKATSRAIM
-114 LSNTQAESLVAVSK
+114 LSNTQAESLAAVSK
-128 VLGEQTASEFQNK
+128 VLGEQIASEFQNK
-141 VVTNL
+141 VVTSL

-170 AVEYSN
+170 AVEYST

-272 LSTFNAKSGIAELGV
+272 QSTFNTKSGIAELGV

-292 LRAAATQLGMS
+292 LRAAAQQLGMS
-303 YEELANI
+303 YDELANI

-336 EFKNYILNKVQWNEK
+336 EFKNYILNKVQWNDK

-364 IDIEKISQTR
+364 IDIEKLSQTS

-454 NPSFWVATG
+454 NPSFWLATG
-463 KEIVALSL
+463 KEIVAISL

-522 ALGVAMYKGVHS
+522 GLGVAMYKGVHS

-541 TNEVNAQIRNTASE
+541 TNEVNEQIRNTASE

-616 ASSESQLAEQIK
+616 SSSESQLAEQIK

-655 GSALAAAISIAGV
+655 GSALAAAISLAGI

-676 RLIKNKVRSLFA
+676 RLIKNNIRSLFA
-688 SKPSVKAS
+688 GKSSVKAS
-696 PLPTLTAVPQSQV
+696 PLPLARHGGESLGQ
-709 QIPPTP
+709 
-715 IQSAPSGF
+715 F
-723 FVDKKSGLIMPQSQ
+723 
-737 VQIPPTPTQSASSG
+737 
-751 FFVDKKSG
+751 
-759 LIMPQSQVQIPPT
+759 
-772 PIQSASS
+772 
-779 GFFVD
+779 
-784 KKSGLIIPQSQVQ
+784 
-797 IPPTP
+797 
-802 IQSAP
+802 
-807 SGFFV
+807 
-812 DKKSGLIMPNSYQ
+812 
-825 VEQQRARVSSKPF
+825 RA
-838 ARPSGK
+838 
-844 SVGQLRT
+844 
-851 MVKMKA
+851 
-857 PMARR
+857 MARR
-862 GVAMLGG
+862 GVSMLGG

-889 TNALVEREIINKY
+889 TDALVERDIINKY

-909 NILGKGLAGA
+909 SILGKGLAGA

-943 DLYHQKS
+943 DLYRQKS

-962 VALARLGISQVYT
+962 VALARLGISQIYT

-1003 SQRYISPT
+1003 SKRYISPT
-1011 SSLSTMSPSRLELSD
+1011 SSLSTMSSNRLELSD

>member
-15 IKTMDFFGTQWAKFL
+15 IKTMDYFGTQWAKFL

-40 MKRAFTSAWGIAKSY
+40 MKRAFTSAWGLAKSY

-61 TSRHMGLTYRDSISY
+61 TSRHMGLTYRDNISY

-170 AVEYSN
+170 AVEYST

-272 LSTFNAKSGIAELGV
+272 QSTFNTKSGIAELGV

-292 LRAAATQLGMS
+292 LRAAAQQLGMS
-303 YEELANI
+303 YDELANI

-336 EFKNYILNKVQWNEK
+336 EFKNYILNKVQWNDK

-364 IDIEKISQTR
+364 IDIEKLSQTS

-411 INSMIGAMLAQ
+411 INTMIGAMLAQ

-616 ASSESQLAEQIK
+616 SSSESQLAEQIK

-655 GSALAAAISIAGV
+655 GSALAAAISLAGI

-676 RLIKNKVRSLFA
+676 RLIKNNIRSLFA
-688 SKPSVKAS
+688 GKSSVKAS
-696 PLPTLTAVPQSQV
+696 PLPLARHGGESLGQ
-709 QIPPTP
+709 
-715 IQSAPSGF
+715 F
-723 FVDKKSGLIMPQSQ
+723 
-737 VQIPPTPTQSASSG
+737 
-751 FFVDKKSG
+751 
-759 LIMPQSQVQIPPT
+759 
-772 PIQSASS
+772 
-779 GFFVD
+779 
-784 KKSGLIIPQSQVQ
+784 
-797 IPPTP
+797 
-802 IQSAP
+802 
-807 SGFFV
+807 
-812 DKKSGLIMPNSYQ
+812 
-825 VEQQRARVSSKPF
+825 RA
-838 ARPSGK
+838 
-844 SVGQLRT
+844 
-851 MVKMKA
+851 
-857 PMARR
+857 MARR
-862 GVAMLGG
+862 GVSMLGG

-878 LSLGGAAISMG
+878 LGLGGAAISMG
-889 TNALVEREIINKY
+889 TDALVERNIINKY

-909 NILGKGLAGA
+909 SILGKGLAGA

-943 DLYHQKS
+943 DLYRQKS

-962 VALARLGISQVYT
+962 VALARLGISQIYT

-1011 SSLSTMSPSRLELSD
+1011 SSLSTMSSNRLELSD

>member
-1 MASKYVTSVSKAKF
+1 MASKYVTSVSKDKF
-15 IKTMDFFGTQWAKFL
+15 IKTMDYFGTQWAKFL
-30 GGLIGSTYGI
+30 GGLINSSYGI
-40 MKRAFTSAWGIAKSY
+40 MKRAFTSAWGLAKSY

-61 TSRHMGLTYRDSISY
+61 TSRHMGLTYRDNISY

-102 DSVAKATSRAII
+102 DGVAKATSRAIM
-114 LSNTQAESLVAVSK
+114 LSNTQAESLAAVSK
-128 VLGEQTASEFQNK
+128 VLGEQIASEFQNK
-141 VVTNL
+141 VVTSL

-170 AVEYSN
+170 AVEYST

-272 LSTFNAKSGIAELGV
+272 QSTFNTKSGIAELGV

-292 LRAAATQLGMS
+292 LRAAAQQLGMS
-303 YEELANI
+303 YDELANI

-336 EFKNYILNKVQWNEK
+336 EFKNYILNKVQWNDK

-364 IDIEKISQTR
+364 IDIEKLSQTS

-411 INSMIGAMLAQ
+411 INTMIGAMLAQ

-440 AITSVAAKGISLLT
+440 AITSVTAKGISLLT

-463 KEIVALSL
+463 KEIVAISL

-541 TNEVNAQIRNTASE
+541 TNEVNEQIRNTASE

-564 EDVNKA
+564 KDVNKA

-655 GSALAAAISIAGV
+655 GSALAAAISLAGV

-676 RLIKNKVRSLFA
+676 RLIKNNIRSLFA
-688 SKPSVKAS
+688 GKSSVKAS
-696 PLPTLTAVPQSQV
+696 PLPL
-709 QIPPTP
+709 
-715 IQSAPSGF
+715 
-723 FVDKKSGLIMPQSQ
+723 
-737 VQIPPTPTQSASSG
+737 
-751 FFVDKKSG
+751 
-759 LIMPQSQVQIPPT
+759 
-772 PIQSASS
+772 
-779 GFFVD
+779 
-784 KKSGLIIPQSQVQ
+784 
-797 IPPTP
+797 
-802 IQSAP
+802 
-807 SGFFV
+807 
-812 DKKSGLIMPNSYQ
+812 
-825 VEQQRARVSSKPF
+825 ARH
-838 ARPSGK
+838 GGE
-844 SVGQLRT
+844 SVGQFR
-851 MVKMKA
+851 A
-857 PMARR
+857 MARR
-862 GVAMLGG
+862 GVSMLGG

-878 LSLGGAAISMG
+878 LGLGGAAISMG
-889 TNALVEREIINKY
+889 TDALVERDIINKY

-909 NILGKGLAGA
+909 SILGKGLAGA

-943 DLYHQKS
+943 DLYRQKS

-1011 SSLSTMSPSRLELSD
+1011 SSLSTMSSNRLELSD

>member
-15 IKTMDFFGTQWAKFL
+15 IKTMDYFGTQWAKFL

-61 TSRHMGLTYRDSISY
+61 TSRHMGLTYRDNISY

-102 DSVAKATSRAII
+102 DSVAKATSRAIM
-114 LSNTQAESLVAVSK
+114 LSNTQAESLAAVSK
-128 VLGEQTASEFQNK
+128 VLGEQIASEFQNK
-141 VVTNL
+141 VVTSL

-170 AVEYSN
+170 AVEYST

-272 LSTFNAKSGIAELGV
+272 QSTFNTKSGIAELGV

-292 LRAAATQLGMS
+292 LRAAAQQLGMS
-303 YEELANI
+303 YDELANI

-336 EFKNYILNKVQWNEK
+336 EFKNYILNKVQWNDK

-364 IDIEKISQTR
+364 IDIEKLSQTS

-411 INSMIGAMLAQ
+411 INTMIGAMLAQ

-522 ALGVAMYKGVHS
+522 GLGVAMYKGVHS

-616 ASSESQLAEQIK
+616 ASSENQLAEQIK

-655 GSALAAAISIAGV
+655 GSSLAAAISIAGV

-676 RLIKNKVRSLFA
+676 RLIKNNIRSLFA
-688 SKPSVKAS
+688 GKSSVKAS
-696 PLPTLTAVPQSQV
+696 PLPL
-709 QIPPTP
+709 
-715 IQSAPSGF
+715 
-723 FVDKKSGLIMPQSQ
+723 
-737 VQIPPTPTQSASSG
+737 
-751 FFVDKKSG
+751 
-759 LIMPQSQVQIPPT
+759 
-772 PIQSASS
+772 
-779 GFFVD
+779 
-784 KKSGLIIPQSQVQ
+784 
-797 IPPTP
+797 
-802 IQSAP
+802 
-807 SGFFV
+807 
-812 DKKSGLIMPNSYQ
+812 
-825 VEQQRARVSSKPF
+825 ARH
-838 ARPSGK
+838 GGE
-844 SVGQLRT
+844 SVGKLR
-851 MVKMKA
+851 A
-857 PMARR
+857 MARN
-862 GVAMLGG
+862 GVAKLGG

-878 LSLGGAAISMG
+878 LGLGGTAISMG
-889 TNALVEREIINKY
+889 TDALVERGIINKY

-909 NILGKGLAGA
+909 SILGKGLAGA

-943 DLYHQKS
+943 DLYRQKS

-1011 SSLSTMSPSRLELSD
+1011 SSLSTMSSNRLELSD

>member
-1 MASKYVTSVSKAKF
+1 
-15 IKTMDFFGTQWAKFL
+15 
-30 GGLIGSTYGI
+30 
-40 MKRAFTSAWGIAKSY
+40 
-55 DAMSVA
+55 
-61 TSRHMGLTYRDSISY
+61 
-76 TQTLISRTRDLAAAY
+76 
-91 GITAE
+91 
-96 KAAALQ
+96 
-102 DSVAKATSRAII
+102 
-114 LSNTQAESLVAVSK
+114 
-128 VLGEQTASEFQNK
+128 
-141 VVTNL
+141 
-146 GGSIAASMN
+146 
-155 VAQDAYTRASRMGLS
+155 
-170 AVEYSN
+170 
-176 KIAQNLNL
+176 
-184 VNSLHFRSGVDGLAR
+184 
-199 MTALSERLGFNMQ
+199 MQ

-292 LRAAATQLGMS
+292 LRAAATQIGMS

-374 EGIEALRQEWKQST
+374 EGIETLRQEWKQST

-501 AIGFATNTN
+501 AVGFATNTN

-616 ASSESQLAEQIK
+616 SSSESQLAEQIK

-676 RLIKNKVRSLFA
+676 RLIKNNIRSLFA
-688 SKPSVKAS
+688 GKSSVKVS
-696 PLPTLTAVPQSQV
+696 PLPL
-709 QIPPTP
+709 
-715 IQSAPSGF
+715 
-723 FVDKKSGLIMPQSQ
+723 
-737 VQIPPTPTQSASSG
+737 
-751 FFVDKKSG
+751 
-759 LIMPQSQVQIPPT
+759 
-772 PIQSASS
+772 
-779 GFFVD
+779 
-784 KKSGLIIPQSQVQ
+784 
-797 IPPTP
+797 
-802 IQSAP
+802 
-807 SGFFV
+807 
-812 DKKSGLIMPNSYQ
+812 
-825 VEQQRARVSSKPF
+825 ARH
-838 ARPSGK
+838 GGE
-844 SVGQLRT
+844 SVGKLR
-851 MVKMKA
+851 A
-857 PMARR
+857 MARN
-862 GVAMLGG
+862 GVAKLGG

-889 TNALVEREIINKY
+889 TDALVERGIINKY

-909 NILGKGLAGA
+909 SILGKVLLALPWVHSLVLWEQPSEVLLA
-919 AMGSFFGPMGAAIGG
+919 LPWEPLTYIVKNPKKNKPTSNVCQVSRWLVWESAKSIPKQQKATSHRHLMQRRLVVHKWKHKLQLVLSAIS
-934 LAGAAMGAI
+934 LQ
-943 DLYHQKS
+943 HQAF
-950 QEEQADKQRVSS
+950 QPCLQTVLSS
-962 VALARLGISQVYT
+962 VTSTSISVAQYALK
-975 QATEG
+975 E
-980 YVPSSP
+980 
-986 YAAAFGSP
+986 
-994 QVEAQATTG
+994 ATTH
-1003 SQRYISPT
+1003 
-1011 SSLSTMSPSRLELSD
+1011 E
-1026 ININISGTIRLEGGN
+1026 
-1041 NSRGLDINSLMKD
+1041 
-1054 QAFVTQIKDLI
+1054 DLTLI
-1065 KDSINKGMNNGRA
+1065 H
-1078 MKDASSIGGGLPKQV
+1078 L
-1093 YANV
+1093 

>member
-15 IKTMDFFGTQWAKFL
+15 IKTMDYFGTQWAKFL

-40 MKRAFTSAWGIAKSY
+40 MKRAFTSAWGLAKSY

-61 TSRHMGLTYRDSISY
+61 TSRHMGLTYRDNISY

-102 DSVAKATSRAII
+102 DSVAKATSRAIM
-114 LSNTQAESLVAVSK
+114 LSNTQAESLAAVSK
-128 VLGEQTASEFQNK
+128 VLGEQIASEFQNK
-141 VVTNL
+141 VVTSL

-170 AVEYSN
+170 AVEYST

-272 LSTFNAKSGIAELGV
+272 QSTFNTKSGIAELGV

-292 LRAAATQLGMS
+292 LRAAAQQLGMS
-303 YEELANI
+303 YDELANI

-336 EFKNYILNKVQWNEK
+336 EFKNYILNKVQWNDK

-364 IDIEKISQTR
+364 IDIEKLSQTS

-541 TNEVNAQIRNTASE
+541 TNEVNEQIRNTASE

-644 VEMPRDDNQSD
+644 VEMPREDNQSD
-655 GSALAAAISIAGV
+655 GSSLAAAISIAGV
-668 GVPFYFGK
+668 AVPFYFGK
-676 RLIKNKVRSLFA
+676 RLIKNNIRSLFA
-688 SKPSVKAS
+688 GKSSVKAS
-696 PLPTLTAVPQSQV
+696 PLPTPTAVPQSQV
-709 QIPPTP
+709 QIPPIST
-715 IQSAPSGF
+715 
-723 FVDKKSGLIMPQSQ
+723 
-737 VQIPPTPTQSASSG
+737 
-751 FFVDKKSG
+751 
-759 LIMPQSQVQIPPT
+759 
-772 PIQSASS
+772 
-779 GFFVD
+779 
-784 KKSGLIIPQSQVQ
+784 
-797 IPPTP
+797 
-802 IQSAP
+802 QSAP

-825 VEQQRARVSSKPF
+825 VEQQRARVSSRPF
-838 ARPSGK
+838 ARPG
-844 SVGQLRT
+844 GQLR
-851 MVKMKA
+851 A
-857 PMARR
+857 MARR
-862 GVAMLGG
+862 GVSMLGG

-889 TNALVEREIINKY
+889 TDALVERGIINKY

-909 NILGKGLAGA
+909 SILGKGLAGA

-943 DLYHQKS
+943 DLYRQKS

-1011 SSLSTMSPSRLELSD
+1011 SSLSTMSSNRLELSD

>member
-1 MASKYVTSVSKAKF
+1 MASKYVTSVSKDKF
-15 IKTMDFFGTQWAKFL
+15 IKTMDYFGTQWAKFL
-30 GGLIGSTYGI
+30 GGLIDSSYGI
-40 MKRAFTSAWGIAKSY
+40 MKRAFTSAWGLAKSY

-61 TSRHMGLTYRDSISY
+61 TSRHMGLTYRDNISY

-102 DSVAKATSRAII
+102 DSVAKATSRAIM
-114 LSNTQAESLVAVSK
+114 LSNTQAESLAAVSK
-128 VLGEQTASEFQNK
+128 VLGEQIASEFQNK
-141 VVTNL
+141 VVTSL

-170 AVEYSN
+170 AVEYST

-246 DPLSWMYASMGDAE
+246 NPLSWMYASMGDAE

-272 LSTFNAKSGIAELGV
+272 QSTFNTKSGIAELGV

-292 LRAAATQLGMS
+292 LRAAAQQLGMS

-336 EFKNYILNKVQWNEK
+336 EFKNYILNKVQWNDK

-364 IDIEKISQTR
+364 IDIEKLSQTS

-411 INSMIGAMLAQ
+411 INTMIGAMLAQ

-454 NPSFWVATG
+454 NPSFWLATG

-522 ALGVAMYKGVHS
+522 GLGVAMYKGVHS

-541 TNEVNAQIRNTASE
+541 TNEVNAQILNTASE
-555 IASLANAAY
+555 IAALANAAY
-564 EDVNKA
+564 KDVNKA

-581 YNATLRTILESK
+581 YNATLQTILESN

-655 GSALAAAISIAGV
+655 GSSLAAAIGLAGV

-676 RLIKNKVRSLFA
+676 RLIKNNIRSLFA
-688 SKPSVKAS
+688 GKSSVKAS
-696 PLPTLTAVPQSQV
+696 PLPL
-709 QIPPTP
+709 
-715 IQSAPSGF
+715 
-723 FVDKKSGLIMPQSQ
+723 
-737 VQIPPTPTQSASSG
+737 
-751 FFVDKKSG
+751 
-759 LIMPQSQVQIPPT
+759 
-772 PIQSASS
+772 
-779 GFFVD
+779 
-784 KKSGLIIPQSQVQ
+784 
-797 IPPTP
+797 
-802 IQSAP
+802 
-807 SGFFV
+807 
-812 DKKSGLIMPNSYQ
+812 
-825 VEQQRARVSSKPF
+825 ARH
-838 ARPSGK
+838 GGE
-844 SVGQLRT
+844 SVGQFR
-851 MVKMKA
+851 A
-857 PMARR
+857 MARR
-862 GVAMLGG
+862 GVSMLGG

-878 LSLGGAAISMG
+878 LGLGGAAISMG
-889 TNALVEREIINKY
+889 TDALVERDIINKY

-909 NILGKGLAGA
+909 SILGKGLAGA

-943 DLYHQKS
+943 DLYRQKS

-962 VALARLGISQVYT
+962 VALARLGISQIYT

-1011 SSLSTMSPSRLELSD
+1011 SSLSTMSSNRLELSD

>member
-15 IKTMDFFGTQWAKFL
+15 IKTMDYFGTQWAKFL

-40 MKRAFTSAWGIAKSY
+40 MKRAFTSAWGLAKSY

-61 TSRHMGLTYRDSISY
+61 TSRHMGLTYRDNISY

-102 DSVAKATSRAII
+102 DSVAKATSRAIM
-114 LSNTQAESLVAVSK
+114 LSNTQAESLAAVSK
-128 VLGEQTASEFQNK
+128 VLGEQIASEFQNK
-141 VVTNL
+141 VVTSL

-170 AVEYSN
+170 AVEYST

-272 LSTFNAKSGIAELGV
+272 QSTFNTKSGIAELGV

-292 LRAAATQLGMS
+292 LRAAAQQLGMS
-303 YEELANI
+303 YDELANI

-336 EFKNYILNKVQWNEK
+336 EFKNYILNKVQWNDK

-364 IDIEKISQTR
+364 IDIEKLSQTS

-440 AITSVAAKGISLLT
+440 AITSVTAKGISLLT

-522 ALGVAMYKGVHS
+522 GLGVAMYKGVHS

-655 GSALAAAISIAGV
+655 GSSLAAAISIAGV

-676 RLIKNKVRSLFA
+676 RLIKNNIRSLFA
-688 SKPSVKAS
+688 GKSSVKAS
-696 PLPTLTAVPQSQV
+696 PLPL
-709 QIPPTP
+709 
-715 IQSAPSGF
+715 
-723 FVDKKSGLIMPQSQ
+723 
-737 VQIPPTPTQSASSG
+737 
-751 FFVDKKSG
+751 
-759 LIMPQSQVQIPPT
+759 
-772 PIQSASS
+772 
-779 GFFVD
+779 
-784 KKSGLIIPQSQVQ
+784 
-797 IPPTP
+797 
-802 IQSAP
+802 
-807 SGFFV
+807 
-812 DKKSGLIMPNSYQ
+812 
-825 VEQQRARVSSKPF
+825 ARH
-838 ARPSGK
+838 GGE
-844 SVGQLRT
+844 SVGKLR
-851 MVKMKA
+851 A
-857 PMARR
+857 MARN
-862 GVAMLGG
+862 GVAKLGG

-878 LSLGGAAISMG
+878 LGLGGAAISMG
-889 TNALVEREIINKY
+889 TDALVERGIINKY

-909 NILGKGLAGA
+909 SILGKGLAGA

-943 DLYHQKS
+943 DLYRQKS

-1011 SSLSTMSPSRLELSD
+1011 SSLSTMSSNRLELSD

>member
-1 MASKYVTSVSKAKF
+1 MASKYVTSVSKDKF
-15 IKTMDFFGTQWAKFL
+15 IKTMDYFGTQWAKFL
-30 GGLIGSTYGI
+30 GGLIDSSYGI
-40 MKRAFTSAWGIAKSY
+40 MKRAFTSAWGLAKSY

-61 TSRHMGLTYRDSISY
+61 TSRHMGLTYRDNISY

-102 DSVAKATSRAII
+102 DSVAKATSRAIM
-114 LSNTQAESLVAVSK
+114 LSNTQAESLAAVSK
-128 VLGEQTASEFQNK
+128 VLGEQIASEFQNK
-141 VVTNL
+141 VVTSL

-170 AVEYSN
+170 AVEYST

-272 LSTFNAKSGIAELGV
+272 QSTFNTKSGIAELGV

-292 LRAAATQLGMS
+292 LRAAAQQLGMS

-336 EFKNYILNKVQWNEK
+336 EFKNYILNKVQWNDK

-364 IDIEKISQTR
+364 IDIEKLSQTS

-440 AITSVAAKGISLLT
+440 AITSVTAKGISLLT

-463 KEIVALSL
+463 KEIVAISL

-541 TNEVNAQIRNTASE
+541 TNEVNEQIRNTASE

-564 EDVNKA
+564 KDVNKA

-616 ASSESQLAEQIK
+616 SSSESQLAEQIK

-676 RLIKNKVRSLFA
+676 RLIKNNIRSLFA
-688 SKPSVKAS
+688 GKSSVKAS
-696 PLPTLTAVPQSQV
+696 PLPL
-709 QIPPTP
+709 
-715 IQSAPSGF
+715 
-723 FVDKKSGLIMPQSQ
+723 
-737 VQIPPTPTQSASSG
+737 
-751 FFVDKKSG
+751 
-759 LIMPQSQVQIPPT
+759 
-772 PIQSASS
+772 
-779 GFFVD
+779 
-784 KKSGLIIPQSQVQ
+784 
-797 IPPTP
+797 
-802 IQSAP
+802 
-807 SGFFV
+807 
-812 DKKSGLIMPNSYQ
+812 
-825 VEQQRARVSSKPF
+825 ARH
-838 ARPSGK
+838 GGE
-844 SVGQLRT
+844 SVGQFR
-851 MVKMKA
+851 A
-857 PMARR
+857 MARN
-862 GVAMLGG
+862 GVAKLGG

-878 LSLGGAAISMG
+878 LGLGGAAISMG
-889 TNALVEREIINKY
+889 TDALVERDIIKKY

-909 NILGKGLAGA
+909 SILGKGLAGA

-943 DLYHQKS
+943 DLYRQKS

-1011 SSLSTMSPSRLELSD
+1011 SSLSTMSSNRLELSD

>member
-1 MASKYVTSVSKAKF
+1 MASKYVTSVSKDKF

-30 GGLIGSTYGI
+30 GGLIDSSYGI

-61 TSRHMGLTYRDSISY
+61 TSRHMGLTYRDNISY

-102 DSVAKATSRAII
+102 DSVAKATSRAIM
-114 LSNTQAESLVAVSK
+114 LSNMQAESLAAVSK
-128 VLGEQTASEFQNK
+128 VLGEQIASEFQNK
-141 VVTNL
+141 VVTSL

-170 AVEYSN
+170 AVEYST

-223 LETALPSA
+223 LEAALPSA

-272 LSTFNAKSGIAELGV
+272 QSTFNTKSGIAELGV

-292 LRAAATQLGMS
+292 LRAAAQQLGMS
-303 YEELANI
+303 YDELANI

-336 EFKNYILNKVQWNEK
+336 EFKNYILNKVQWNDK

-364 IDIEKISQTR
+364 IDIEKLSQTS

-411 INSMIGAMLAQ
+411 INTMIGAMLAQ

-440 AITSVAAKGISLLT
+440 AITSVTAKGISLLT

-541 TNEVNAQIRNTASE
+541 TNEVNEQIRNTASE

-564 EDVNKA
+564 KDVNKA

-593 KGERVYTKDAQLES
+593 KGERVYTNDAQLES

-616 ASSESQLAEQIK
+616 SSSESQLAEQIK

-655 GSALAAAISIAGV
+655 GSALAAAISLAGV

-676 RLIKNKVRSLFA
+676 RLIKNNIRSLFA
-688 SKPSVKAS
+688 GKSSVKAS
-696 PLPTLTAVPQSQV
+696 PLPL
-709 QIPPTP
+709 
-715 IQSAPSGF
+715 
-723 FVDKKSGLIMPQSQ
+723 
-737 VQIPPTPTQSASSG
+737 
-751 FFVDKKSG
+751 
-759 LIMPQSQVQIPPT
+759 
-772 PIQSASS
+772 
-779 GFFVD
+779 
-784 KKSGLIIPQSQVQ
+784 
-797 IPPTP
+797 
-802 IQSAP
+802 
-807 SGFFV
+807 
-812 DKKSGLIMPNSYQ
+812 
-825 VEQQRARVSSKPF
+825 
-838 ARPSGK
+838 ARPSGE
-844 SVGQLRT
+844 SVGKLR
-851 MVKMKA
+851 A
-857 PMARR
+857 MARN
-862 GVAMLGG
+862 GVAKLGG

-889 TNALVEREIINKY
+889 TDALVERDIINKY

-909 NILGKGLAGA
+909 SILGKGLAGA

-943 DLYHQKS
+943 DLYRQKS

-962 VALARLGISQVYT
+962 VALGRLGISQVYT

-1011 SSLSTMSPSRLELSD
+1011 SSLSTMSSNRLELSD

>member
-15 IKTMDFFGTQWAKFL
+15 IKTMDYFGTQWAKFL

-40 MKRAFTSAWGIAKSY
+40 MKRAFTSAWGLAKSY

-292 LRAAATQLGMS
+292 LRAAATQIGMS

-336 EFKNYILNKVQWNEK
+336 EFKNYILNKVQWNDK

-374 EGIEALRQEWKQST
+374 EGIETLRQEWKQST

-411 INSMIGAMLAQ
+411 INTMIGAMLAQ

-440 AITSVAAKGISLLT
+440 AITSVTAKGISLLT
-454 NPSFWVATG
+454 NPSFWLATG

-522 ALGVAMYKGVHS
+522 GLGVAMYKGVHS

-644 VEMPRDDNQSD
+644 VEMPRDDSQSD
-655 GSALAAAISIAGV
+655 GSSLAAAISIAGV

-676 RLIKNKVRSLFA
+676 RFIKNKVRSLFA
-688 SKPSVKAS
+688 GKPSVKAS
-696 PLPTLTAVPQSQV
+696 PLPTPPTTIPTPTAVPQSQV

-715 IQSAPSGF
+715 TQSAPSGF

-737 VQIPPTPTQSASSG
+737 VQIPPTPTRS
-751 FFVDKKSG
+751 V
-759 LIMPQSQVQIPPT
+759 
-772 PIQSASS
+772 
-779 GFFVD
+779 
-784 KKSGLIIPQSQVQ
+784 
-797 IPPTP
+797 
-802 IQSAP
+802 P

-889 TNALVEREIINKY
+889 TDALVKREIINKY

-943 DLYHQKS
+943 DLYRQKS

-1011 SSLSTMSPSRLELSD
+1011 SSLSTMSSNRLELSD

>member
-1 MASKYVTSVSKAKF
+1 MASKYVTSVSKDKF
-15 IKTMDFFGTQWAKFL
+15 IKTMDYFGTQWAKFL
-30 GGLIGSTYGI
+30 GGLIDSSYGI
-40 MKRAFTSAWGIAKSY
+40 MKRAFTSAWGLAKSY

-61 TSRHMGLTYRDSISY
+61 TSRHMGLTYRDNISY

-102 DSVAKATSRAII
+102 DSVAKATSRAIM
-114 LSNTQAESLVAVSK
+114 LSNTQAESLAAVSK
-128 VLGEQTASEFQNK
+128 VLGEQIASEFQNK
-141 VVTNL
+141 VVTSL

-170 AVEYSN
+170 AVEYST

-272 LSTFNAKSGIAELGV
+272 QSTFNTKSGIAELGV

-292 LRAAATQLGMS
+292 LRAAAQQLGMS
-303 YEELANI
+303 YDELANI

-336 EFKNYILNKVQWNEK
+336 EFKNYILNKVQWNDK

-364 IDIEKISQTR
+364 IDIEKLSQTS

-440 AITSVAAKGISLLT
+440 AITSVTAKGISLLT

-522 ALGVAMYKGVHS
+522 GLGVAMYKGVHS

-655 GSALAAAISIAGV
+655 GSSLAAAISIAGV

-676 RLIKNKVRSLFA
+676 RLIKNNIRSLFA
-688 SKPSVKAS
+688 GKSSVKAS
-696 PLPTLTAVPQSQV
+696 PLPL
-709 QIPPTP
+709 
-715 IQSAPSGF
+715 
-723 FVDKKSGLIMPQSQ
+723 
-737 VQIPPTPTQSASSG
+737 
-751 FFVDKKSG
+751 
-759 LIMPQSQVQIPPT
+759 
-772 PIQSASS
+772 
-779 GFFVD
+779 
-784 KKSGLIIPQSQVQ
+784 
-797 IPPTP
+797 
-802 IQSAP
+802 
-807 SGFFV
+807 
-812 DKKSGLIMPNSYQ
+812 
-825 VEQQRARVSSKPF
+825 ARH
-838 ARPSGK
+838 GGE
-844 SVGQLRT
+844 SVGKLR
-851 MVKMKA
+851 A
-857 PMARR
+857 MARN
-862 GVAMLGG
+862 GVAKLGG

-878 LSLGGAAISMG
+878 LGLGGAAISMG
-889 TNALVEREIINKY
+889 TDALVERGIINKY

-909 NILGKGLAGA
+909 SILGKGLAGA

-943 DLYHQKS
+943 DLYRQKS

-1011 SSLSTMSPSRLELSD
+1011 SSLSTMSSNRLELSD

>member
-1 MASKYVTSVSKAKF
+1 MASKYVTSVSKDKF
-15 IKTMDFFGTQWAKFL
+15 IKTMDYFGTQWAKFL
-30 GGLIGSTYGI
+30 GGLINSSYGI
-40 MKRAFTSAWGIAKSY
+40 MKRAFTSAWGLAKSY

-61 TSRHMGLTYRDSISY
+61 TSRHMGLTYRDNISY

-102 DSVAKATSRAII
+102 DSVAKATSRAIM
-114 LSNTQAESLVAVSK
+114 LSNTQAESLAAVSK
-128 VLGEQTASEFQNK
+128 VLGEQIASEFQNK
-141 VVTNL
+141 VVTSL

-170 AVEYSN
+170 AVEYST

-246 DPLSWMYASMGDAE
+246 NPLSWMYASMGDAE

-272 LSTFNAKSGIAELGV
+272 QSTFNTKSGIAELGV

-292 LRAAATQLGMS
+292 LRAAAQQLGMS
-303 YEELANI
+303 YDELANI

-336 EFKNYILNKVQWNEK
+336 EFKNYILNKVQWNDK

-364 IDIEKISQTR
+364 IDIEKLSQTS

-411 INSMIGAMLAQ
+411 INTMIGAMLAQ

-522 ALGVAMYKGVHS
+522 GLGVAMYKGVHS

-541 TNEVNAQIRNTASE
+541 TNEVNAQILNTASE

-564 EDVNKA
+564 KDVNKA

-581 YNATLRTILESK
+581 YNATLRTILESN

-644 VEMPRDDNQSD
+644 VEVPRDDNQSD
-655 GSALAAAISIAGV
+655 GSSLAAAIGLAGV

-676 RLIKNKVRSLFA
+676 RLIKNNIRSLFA
-688 SKPSVKAS
+688 GKSSVKAS
-696 PLPTLTAVPQSQV
+696 PLPL
-709 QIPPTP
+709 
-715 IQSAPSGF
+715 
-723 FVDKKSGLIMPQSQ
+723 
-737 VQIPPTPTQSASSG
+737 
-751 FFVDKKSG
+751 
-759 LIMPQSQVQIPPT
+759 
-772 PIQSASS
+772 
-779 GFFVD
+779 
-784 KKSGLIIPQSQVQ
+784 
-797 IPPTP
+797 
-802 IQSAP
+802 
-807 SGFFV
+807 
-812 DKKSGLIMPNSYQ
+812 
-825 VEQQRARVSSKPF
+825 ARH
-838 ARPSGK
+838 GGE
-844 SVGQLRT
+844 SVGQFR
-851 MVKMKA
+851 A
-857 PMARR
+857 MARR
-862 GVAMLGG
+862 GVSMLGG

-878 LSLGGAAISMG
+878 LGLGGAAISMG
-889 TNALVEREIINKY
+889 TDALVERDIINKY

-909 NILGKGLAGA
+909 SILGKGLAGA

-943 DLYHQKS
+943 DLYRQKS

-962 VALARLGISQVYT
+962 VALARLGISQIYT

-1011 SSLSTMSPSRLELSD
+1011 SSLSTMSSNRLELSD

>member
-1 MASKYVTSVSKAKF
+1 MASKYVTSVSKDKF
-15 IKTMDFFGTQWAKFL
+15 IKTMDYFGTQWAKFL
-30 GGLIGSTYGI
+30 GGLINSSYGI
-40 MKRAFTSAWGIAKSY
+40 MKRAFTSAWGLAKSY

-61 TSRHMGLTYRDSISY
+61 TSRHMGLTYRDNISY

-102 DSVAKATSRAII
+102 DSVAKATSRAIM
-114 LSNTQAESLVAVSK
+114 LSNTQAESLAAVSK
-128 VLGEQTASEFQNK
+128 VLGEQIASEFQNK
-141 VVTNL
+141 VVTSL

-170 AVEYSN
+170 AVEYST

-272 LSTFNAKSGIAELGV
+272 QSTFNTKSGIAELGV

-292 LRAAATQLGMS
+292 LRAAAQQLGMS
-303 YEELANI
+303 YDELANI

-336 EFKNYILNKVQWNEK
+336 EFKNYILNKVQWNDK

-364 IDIEKISQTR
+364 IDIEKLSQTS

-411 INSMIGAMLAQ
+411 INTMIGAMLAQ

-440 AITSVAAKGISLLT
+440 AITSVTAKGISLLT

-463 KEIVALSL
+463 KEIVAISL

-541 TNEVNAQIRNTASE
+541 TNEVNEQIRNTASE

-564 EDVNKA
+564 KDVNKA

-616 ASSESQLAEQIK
+616 SSSESQLAEQIK

-676 RLIKNKVRSLFA
+676 RLIKNNIRSLFA
-688 SKPSVKAS
+688 GKSSVKAS
-696 PLPTLTAVPQSQV
+696 PLPL
-709 QIPPTP
+709 
-715 IQSAPSGF
+715 
-723 FVDKKSGLIMPQSQ
+723 
-737 VQIPPTPTQSASSG
+737 
-751 FFVDKKSG
+751 
-759 LIMPQSQVQIPPT
+759 
-772 PIQSASS
+772 
-779 GFFVD
+779 
-784 KKSGLIIPQSQVQ
+784 
-797 IPPTP
+797 
-802 IQSAP
+802 
-807 SGFFV
+807 
-812 DKKSGLIMPNSYQ
+812 
-825 VEQQRARVSSKPF
+825 ARH
-838 ARPSGK
+838 GGE
-844 SVGQLRT
+844 SVGQLR
-851 MVKMKA
+851 A
-857 PMARR
+857 MARR
-862 GVAMLGG
+862 GVSMLGG

-878 LSLGGAAISMG
+878 LGLGGAAISMG
-889 TNALVEREIINKY
+889 TDALVERDIINKY

-909 NILGKGLAGA
+909 SILGKGLAGA

-943 DLYHQKS
+943 DLYRQKS

-1011 SSLSTMSPSRLELSD
+1011 SSLSTMSSNRLELSD

-1041 NSRGLDINSLMKD
+1041 NSRGIDINSLMKD

>member
-30 GGLIGSTYGI
+30 GGLMGSTYGI

-61 TSRHMGLTYRDSISY
+61 TSRHMGLTYRDNISY

-336 EFKNYILNKVQWNEK
+336 EFKNYILNKVQWNDK

-364 IDIEKISQTR
+364 IDIEKLSQTS

-411 INSMIGAMLAQ
+411 INTMIGAMLAQ

-522 ALGVAMYKGVHS
+522 GLGVAMYKGVHS

-541 TNEVNAQIRNTASE
+541 TNEVNAQILNTASE

-564 EDVNKA
+564 KDVNKA

-581 YNATLRTILESK
+581 YNATLRTILESN

-616 ASSESQLAEQIK
+616 SSSESQLAEQIK

-644 VEMPRDDNQSD
+644 VEMPRDERQGD
-655 GSALAAAISIAGV
+655 GSSLAAAISIAGI

-676 RLIKNKVRSLFA
+676 RLIKNKIRSLFA
-688 SKPSVKAS
+688 GKSSVMAS
-696 PLPTLTAVPQSQV
+696 PLPTPTAVPQSQV

-715 IQSAPSGF
+715 TQSAPSGF

-737 VQIPPTPTQSASSG
+737 VQIPPTPTR
-751 FFVDKKSG
+751 
-759 LIMPQSQVQIPPT
+759 
-772 PIQSASS
+772 
-779 GFFVD
+779 
-784 KKSGLIIPQSQVQ
+784 
-797 IPPTP
+797 
-802 IQSAP
+802 SAP

-825 VEQQRARVSSKPF
+825 VEQQRVRVSSKPF

-943 DLYHQKS
+943 DLYRQKS

-1011 SSLSTMSPSRLELSD
+1011 SSLSSMPPSRLELSD

>member
-15 IKTMDFFGTQWAKFL
+15 IKTMDYFGTQWAKFL

-40 MKRAFTSAWGIAKSY
+40 MKRAFTSAWGLAKSY

-61 TSRHMGLTYRDSISY
+61 TSRHMGLTYRDNISY

-102 DSVAKATSRAII
+102 DSVAKATSRAIM
-114 LSNTQAESLVAVSK
+114 LSNTQAESLAAVSK
-128 VLGEQTASEFQNK
+128 VLGEQIASEFQNK
-141 VVTNL
+141 VVTSL

-170 AVEYSN
+170 AVEYST

-272 LSTFNAKSGIAELGV
+272 QSTFNTKSGIAELGV

-292 LRAAATQLGMS
+292 LRAAAQQLGMS
-303 YEELANI
+303 YDELANI

-336 EFKNYILNKVQWNEK
+336 EFKNYILNKVQWNDK

-364 IDIEKISQTR
+364 IDIEKLSQTS

-411 INSMIGAMLAQ
+411 INTMIGAMLAQ

-440 AITSVAAKGISLLT
+440 AITSVTAKGISLLT

-463 KEIVALSL
+463 KEIVAISL

-541 TNEVNAQIRNTASE
+541 TNEVNEQIRNTASE

-564 EDVNKA
+564 KDVNKA

-616 ASSESQLAEQIK
+616 SSSESQLAEQIK

-676 RLIKNKVRSLFA
+676 RLIKNNIRSLFA
-688 SKPSVKAS
+688 GKSSVKAS
-696 PLPTLTAVPQSQV
+696 PLPL
-709 QIPPTP
+709 
-715 IQSAPSGF
+715 
-723 FVDKKSGLIMPQSQ
+723 
-737 VQIPPTPTQSASSG
+737 
-751 FFVDKKSG
+751 
-759 LIMPQSQVQIPPT
+759 
-772 PIQSASS
+772 
-779 GFFVD
+779 
-784 KKSGLIIPQSQVQ
+784 
-797 IPPTP
+797 
-802 IQSAP
+802 
-807 SGFFV
+807 
-812 DKKSGLIMPNSYQ
+812 
-825 VEQQRARVSSKPF
+825 ARH
-838 ARPSGK
+838 GGE
-844 SVGQLRT
+844 SVGQLR
-851 MVKMKA
+851 A
-857 PMARR
+857 MARN
-862 GVAMLGG
+862 GVAKLGG
-869 LKGIGTGLG
+869 LKGIGTSLGLG
-878 LSLGGAAISMG
+878 LGGAAISMG
-889 TNALVEREIINKY
+889 TDALVERDIIKKY

-909 NILGKGLAGA
+909 SILGKGLAGA

-943 DLYHQKS
+943 DLYRQKS

-1011 SSLSTMSPSRLELSD
+1011 SSLSTMSSNRLELSD

>member
-15 IKTMDFFGTQWAKFL
+15 IKTMDYFGTQWAKFL

-40 MKRAFTSAWGIAKSY
+40 MKRAFTSAWGLAKSY

-61 TSRHMGLTYRDSISY
+61 TSRHMGLTYRDNISY

-102 DSVAKATSRAII
+102 DSVAKATSRAIM
-114 LSNTQAESLVAVSK
+114 LSNTQAESLAAVSK
-128 VLGEQTASEFQNK
+128 VLGEQIASEFQNK
-141 VVTNL
+141 VVTSL

-170 AVEYSN
+170 AVEYST

-272 LSTFNAKSGIAELGV
+272 QSTFNTKSGIAELGV

-292 LRAAATQLGMS
+292 LRAAAQQLGMS
-303 YEELANI
+303 YDELANI

-336 EFKNYILNKVQWNEK
+336 EFKNYILNKVQWNDK

-364 IDIEKISQTR
+364 IDIEKLSQTS

-440 AITSVAAKGISLLT
+440 AITSVTAKGISLLT
-454 NPSFWVATG
+454 NPSFWLATG

-541 TNEVNAQIRNTASE
+541 TNEVNEQIRNTASE

-564 EDVNKA
+564 KDVNKA

-616 ASSESQLAEQIK
+616 SSSESQLAEQIK

-655 GSALAAAISIAGV
+655 GSALAAAISLAGV

-676 RLIKNKVRSLFA
+676 RLIKNNIRSLFA
-688 SKPSVKAS
+688 GKSSVKAS
-696 PLPTLTAVPQSQV
+696 PLPL
-709 QIPPTP
+709 
-715 IQSAPSGF
+715 
-723 FVDKKSGLIMPQSQ
+723 
-737 VQIPPTPTQSASSG
+737 
-751 FFVDKKSG
+751 
-759 LIMPQSQVQIPPT
+759 
-772 PIQSASS
+772 
-779 GFFVD
+779 
-784 KKSGLIIPQSQVQ
+784 
-797 IPPTP
+797 
-802 IQSAP
+802 
-807 SGFFV
+807 
-812 DKKSGLIMPNSYQ
+812 
-825 VEQQRARVSSKPF
+825 
-838 ARPSGK
+838 ARPGGE
-844 SVGQLRT
+844 SVGKLR
-851 MVKMKA
+851 A
-857 PMARR
+857 MARN
-862 GVAMLGG
+862 GVAKLGG

-889 TNALVEREIINKY
+889 TDALVERGIINKY

-909 NILGKGLAGA
+909 SILGKGLAGA

-943 DLYHQKS
+943 DLYRQKS

-1011 SSLSTMSPSRLELSD
+1011 SSLSTMSSNRLELSD